1 MVGKKGEPKK
11 DAEAKG
17 KGGKG
22 KGKDGKKGKKE
33 APSESEETSDVELL
47 KAEESEEMEAVEE
60 EKDEEEAAAEE
71 PKKGKGKEKKG
82 VLKGVVAKKP
92 GRGKKVQ
99 LEPEEEEGES
109 DAAPAKKNLKGT
121 SKLVMGL
128 AADNAK
134 KKKGAKAVEAKG
146 QPKESAE
153 PGLAEEEEAV
163 APKARVKRSLRSTS
177 KLFLGFKKLGL
188 HRPKKG
194 QFKNT
199 SRFFWGLQKHSTKKR
214 KKKKNKA
221 VLKST
226 SNLMVR
232 FKRVGKKR
240 KEAASSSPPAK
251 PSFLLLRRGGQAA
264 EDGASLFR
272 RRPERKFKP
281 RAQVLSKAASATG
294 WLARKVLS
302 RRGRLAGGGRAADA
316 AWLSRI
322 GARKLPFPAE
332 DEILRHR
339 ANMKRIPSS
348 SGLLARGAAR
358 HGSMVRRLSRRGSQR
373 APAEPP
379 VPRYGWAEEEDGAYS
394 RRRGYGKEE
403 DGAYG
408 SRRGYGKEEDGAYG
422 SRRGYGKKEDGAYGS
437 RCGYA
442 KKEDGTYGSRRGY
455 AKEED
460 GTYGPRRGYAKE
472 EDGAYSPQHGYA
484 EEDEAYG
491 PWCRYTEEEDGAYGP
506 RHGYAEEEEGYI
518 QTPVYPAGYGFEDA
532 VLTPYADY
540 PGYETEEEYG
550 FYGGFW
556 EEGDPCG
563 YAELEDEG
571 PLASGSPLALYD
583 PYGSDPEYGEEA
595 AGPFGYSGDPYED
608 FGDPL
613 AGRYLGGEYPEHRIQ
628 YSEGGWAPH
637 AQSSC
642 NPYAL
647 ALEEIA
653 EAEEPEEWEEEEE
666 EDREYPFSILSASS
680 LRGMRETLSSK
691 LSLNR
696 KFRLFPRPQV
706 KLFGRD
712 RLDVPLLPS
721 PHLPAARDEDD
732 YDEYEPPPAAPGPAA
747 SPGHRVSA
755 ARACGSPLGQFLQ
768 RSLSQPPSRP
778 PRGAGGFRDPC
789 TPQPSYRRSG
799 RRLAGMETTGS
810 GGRDPPPR
818 ASPARDP
825 SPLGGPWGQPPS
837 RDPGA
842 ARWPSLRNPFANPGR
857 SPSPPPARQRPGSMR
872 GEGPRRSPSLGASLR
887 RFGPEPPAP
896 PPAAPHSPGPVG
908 RHLGVPTVGSG
919 RPLSPRP
926 SRRSSPPGLPLPQAW
941 PRLPEPPTKAVKPL
955 QRTPFLAP
963 TPRPGSRRLGPPG
976 PSWDEELPP
985 WQGAVRGLAGVPP
998 PPSSAPSTPKTFIQR
1013 IGQPLAGMAP
1023 RSPPARPSPAEAGG
1037 RSPSPG
1043 RSVGQ
1048 SLASLLVGSMAP
1060 SETPPSPPPTRRPS
1074 SRSPSSPRPPSR
1086 RDGSTRRSPSP
1097 PAGRRGRTDAG
1108 HPKLPSNPRD
1118 NRSPSPQRRA
1128 AFPAPRRGR
1137 SPGSPV
1143 APRHDAR
1150 APGPA
1155 ETVEGD
1161 GGAGEEGAGRYAVV
1175 TPQVQRL
1182 GSFRRASRVYKQH
1195 WSTQHVVRV
1204 REMPDA
1210 WTAEQGLPRQP
1221 TQRGRRWASQ
1231 RGANIARYLSQR
1243 SPAGGWRDRH
1253 PWADGYLGT
1262 KQPWRSKMQSLCS
1275 LPIVRYQEPQEEDG
1289 LEDMTQLEDLQEA
1302 AVLSNIRTR
1311 FERQLIYT
1319 YIGSI
1324 LVSVNPYRLYNI
1336 YGTEQVL
1343 QYEGRALGENPPH
1356 LFAIANVAYSKVM
1369 DAKHNQCIVIR
1380 WDTAVPTHGPPPG
1393 WPLISAALIAGCRM
1407 LPPAWSGPGAG
1418 GCFWGWGAGWVWGG
1432 HTPVAPCSA
1441 DDGPG
1446 RVPPTLRFSG
1456 ESGSGKTEATKLILR
1471 YLAAVSQKRSTAPQ
1485 VGSCPGDIPVPL
1497 SHHPVL
1503 SSTLCSWLCCSL
1515 LVLTLPPGPWQIE
1528 VPGGHTWAGTV
1539 QGERA
1544 SWWQLCHVTPAVGGT
1559 VGKDSRSSGHACA
1572 WGPCALPH
1580 PHATRLCWL
1589 SPSPRQILEATPL
1602 LESFGNAKTVRNDN
1616 SSRFGKFVEIFLEDG
1631 LICGAITSQ
1640 YLLEKSRVVFQAK
1653 SERNYH
1659 IFYEML
1665 AGLPAQQRQRYCLQ
1679 GAETYYYLNQVAC
1692 PLPNPP
1698 TLPAFR
1704 GAGQARGAG
1713 GFLNPPGFSVRMGRL
1728 LRAGCPPSHPWVLPP
1743 RDPLMAPRGSCQGGN
1758 CEIPGKDDAEDFRRL
1773 LNTMEVLSF
1782 SVEEQNSIFRILS
1795 SVLHLGNVYFEK
1807 YETDCQEVAT
1817 VVSATEIRTVAE
1829 LLQVSPEG
1837 LQKAITFKVT
1847 ETLREKIFTPLTVE
1861 SAVDA
1866 RDAIA
1871 KTLYSL
1877 LFGWLTDRINKLVYP
1892 RQEALSIAI
1901 LDIYGFE
1908 DLNFNSF
1915 EQLCINYANEYL
1927 QFFFNKIVFQ
1937 EEQEEYLREQIEW
1950 KEIPFSDNQPCIDLI
1965 SQKPYG
1971 ILRILD
1977 DQSCFPQAT
1986 DHTFLQKCHYHHGT
2000 NPLYTK
2006 PKMPLP
2012 EFTIKHYAGKVTYQV
2027 HKFLDKNYDQVR
2039 QDVLDLFISSRTK
2052 VVANLFFGHA
2062 QVMARQRSLVRRSS
2076 TRTRRYKAPTVAA
2089 RFQQSLLDLVEKM
2102 ERCNPFFVRCL
2113 KPNNKKEPG
2122 LFEADVVSS
2131 QLRYSG
2137 ILETIRIR
2145 KEGFPIRIPFLV
2157 FIDRYRC
2164 LIDMWSN
2171 VIPNGTNCV
2180 EMLRNLCSVSPSMY
2194 YVGVSKVPSWAGGLA
2209 LAMPW
2214 GRAAEVG
2221 GSWHC
2226 PPSQLFLKEQLY
2238 QALESKRARAHHL
2251 AALTLQRYAR
2261 TFFIKR
2267 RFRSLRRKIVLLQ
2280 SRARGYLAR
2289 QRYRR
2294 MRHTLIKFRSLV
2306 HIYVNRRRYLKR
2318 KEDARRRAAEEKEK
2332 MKQELT
2338 RREVVD
2344 VTHLEIPAELMGLLE
2359 AAAAAREVNAGCVV
2373 LVPPPALQPDSQL
2386 TLPLDINDYPM
2397 AKYVRGHFQEPAFGM
2412 LTAPLAAPLT
2422 RLDEELCHEALSLFQ
2437 LILRFMGDPGLGGPQ
2452 ETLFG
2457 NYIVQKGLSAPGLRD
2472 ELLAQAA
2479 NQVWR
2484 NTNVNNEERGWLL
2497 LAACLSAFPPS
2508 AAFDKYLLK
2517 FVSDYAFA
2525 GYKPVCQRKLM
2536 HAMARSRLGAAAARA
2551 YPPSL
2556 LEWTANR
2563 QQASMALDLHCFN
2576 GDQFSCPIHSWSTG
2590 EDLAGDVLKYS
2601 RGLAE
2606 GWRGWSVAMKA
2617 GAQWAELAGHDYV
2630 LDLISDLELLQGF
2643 PKQKSC
2649 FLVAWEGAES
2659 HGRDSRAVLGHGLDL
2674 DEVPPP
2680 PAVKAPTLPS
2690 TEVYHPHD
2698 GEFGEPRSQKG
2709 LDRYL
2714 DSLFDPVLSYG
2725 NGELEKPAAV
2735 SQRMKG
2741 GGGVGGEDGGGDAE
2755 RSGPPVPAETRQPR
2769 GERPKHSCILTKLPA
2784 SVSPRDPWGGRHP
2797 CIQHPTAPVRG
2808 CRILSSLPL
2817 PLQAWS
2823 QLHPR
2828 SAGQMPTSHLG
2839 PRSVGQ
2845 SRGGGAR
2852 RGRALPH
2859 CCRAF
2864 PWGWGQLG
2872 GAGFLRRGALCSRAA
2887 EGTPAHA
2894 PQPRPYVQKAAPV
2907 GRRWPGEL
2915 VRHSRLNSE
2924 QFPRPTHDIRN
2935 IIRQCQPAPRGS
2947 QPPSK
2952 LFGKK
2957 LDPHEE
2963 AMQILKEQLSAAR
2976 VPAAVVGMRS
2986 PPCPPRWAGGVVGP
3000 DRSPLSASQG
3010 PKETVAAVKPVTSG
3024 KYQLQTPMGRPA
3036 ATRPPVSVS
3045 RELPSEGQQ
3054 VQTQLHRSCSEDFY
3068 TYHNV
3073 PWKIYIRKEV
3083 FYPKDSIN
3091 NPLLLDLVFRQIFN
3105 DTLSDTC
3112 IRISQEER
3120 LHLKSLF
3127 AANKLDS
3134 FSPVATESVKREI
3147 IAAARDSCEVYF
3159 SRLFPATGSVG
3170 TGVQI
3175 LAVSHA
3181 GIKLLR
3187 LVKGTNVP
3195 GEQLRVLRAYSYAD
3209 VLFVTTPSRN
3219 MLEFNLRSEKLILFS
3234 PKAPQV
3240 KAMVDHFITELRK
3253 DSQYVVAVRN
3263 YSPEDG
3269 DQLSFHK
3276 GDIIHLQPLECPE
3289 RDHYYGC
3296 VVRKKVMYLEEL
3308 KTGTQ
3313 DFGGCHAVPCACPC
3327 CTYAALSCV
3336 SSWDWGTGQDPASVT
3351 PQQDGLGSFRHRPDA
3366 GGCSPAIPTLGGTG
3380 CCPVS
3385 LHMMGF
3391 VALGLCLYLEQCQT
3405 TAISSQNPK
3414 PDPPLE
3420 RAQGTGGRRERAEA
3434 FWGGSPPGLPA
3445 RGHPH
3450 HLPGTGWKFGAIH
3463 GRSGLFPAEYVQPVA
3478 APDFVHLPAEKKE
3491 EHRDKQ
3497 GKVAAS
3503 AAVAVAVASTA
3514 VAQELDRKTE
3524 ASAASTAFAEGPEGD
3539 GSEQLTAGAGTCPI
3553 LVFARRY
3560 FRAARHGTTDSCGTK
3575 AKREVPDVLEMLM
3588 FTKVRGSEVP
3598 RGAPALS
3605 SPTPIQESLIEFV
3618 DGGIS
3623 KLAAEAFQ
3631 AVMKFMGDH
3640 PLRGQTELDA
3650 VCAILKLCAE
3660 HEVLRDE
3667 VYCQIIKQVT
3677 NNTSSKPDSCQ
3688 KGWRLLYI
3696 LAAYYKCSEVL
3707 RPFLLAFLQD
3717 ASRHPELPFQGKGFA
3732 HPRVLGARRGRTPGG
3747 VTGLR
3752 RCFSKADIMAQP
3764 HPSPRSPSPAGIAKA
3779 CEQNLRKTL
3788 QFGGR
3793 SLFPS
3798 SMELRAMVAGR
3809 SAKRQLFLLPGG
3821 IEKHLKIKTCS
3832 VALDVIE
3839 ELCCEMGLQHP
3850 EAFDEYILFVV
3861 TDRGQSVRPL
3871 TRREY
3876 VLDVAAETEC
3886 RDASYSFWCR
3896 RVVWSQPLKFDNELY
3911 VTVHYNQVLP
3921 DYLKGLFTVL
3931 PPARP
3936 GEQHFP
3942 HMAKLA
3948 ALQHRAKDRHHLPT
3962 AREVQDYV
3970 PPQLFRLLKAQ
3981 SWLHMVTQHMQQ
3993 AQALS
3998 AHQARAQFLGLL
4010 SAYPMFGS
4018 SFFYIQSC
4026 SNNAIV
4032 SPCILAVNQN
4042 GLNFL
4047 SKETHEPVAKFSL
4060 KEIQSTRT
4068 QRPTA
4073 GSSYPYV
4080 EITLGDLLAQ
4090 GITQLQLEQGLELCR
4105 VVAAHMEKLLGAR
4118 EKRLT
4123 LPPSEITLL

>member
-11 DAEAKG
+11 DA
-17 KGGKG
+17 GGKG
-22 KGKDGKKGKKE
+22 KGKDGKKGKKD
-33 APSESEETSDVELL
+33 AP
-47 KAEESEEMEAVEE
+47 M
-60 EKDEEEAAAEE
+60 
-71 PKKGKGKEKKG
+71 
-82 VLKGVVAKKP
+82 
-92 GRGKKVQ
+92 
-99 LEPEEEEGES
+99 
-109 DAAPAKKNLKGT
+109 
-121 SKLVMGL
+121 
-128 AADNAK
+128 
-134 KKKGAKAVEAKG
+134 
-146 QPKESAE
+146 
-153 PGLAEEEEAV
+153 

-188 HRPKKG
+188 RRPKKG

-199 SRFFWGLQKHSTKKR
+199 SRFFWGLQKHSTKKK

-240 KEAASSSPPAK
+240 KEAASTSPPAK
-251 PSFLLLRRGGQAA
+251 PSFLLLRRGGQVA
-264 EDGASLFR
+264 EDSASLFR
-272 RRPERKFKP
+272 RCPERKFKP
-281 RAQVLSKAASATG
+281 RAQVLSKAAAATG

-302 RRGRLAGGGRAADA
+302 RRGRLVGGGRAADA
-316 AWLSRI
+316 AWLTRI

-339 ANMKRIPSS
+339 ANMKRIPGG
-348 SGLLARGAAR
+348 GLSAPGA
-358 HGSMVRRLSRRGSQR
+358 
-373 APAEPP
+373 
-379 VPRYGWAEEEDGAYS
+379 EDGAYS
-394 RRRGYGKEE
+394 RRRGYAKEE

-408 SRRGYGKEEDGAYG
+408 SRRGY
-422 SRRGYGKKEDGAYGS
+422 
-437 RCGYA
+437 A
-442 KKEDGTYGSRRGY
+442 KKEDGPYGTRHGY
-455 AKEED
+455 AKEE
-460 GTYGPRRGYAKE
+460 G
-472 EDGAYSPQHGYA
+472 GAYGPQHGYA
-484 EEDEAYG
+484 EEDGAYG
-491 PWCRYTEEEDGAYGP
+491 PWRGYAEEDDGAYGP
-506 RHGYAEEEEGYI
+506 RRGYAEEEEGYI
-518 QTPVYPAGYGFEDA
+518 QSPAYPAGYGFEDT
-532 VLTPYADY
+532 VPTPYADY
-540 PGYETEEEYG
+540 PGYEADEDYG

-556 EEGDPCG
+556 EEGDPPGHPYG

-571 PLASGSPLALYD
+571 QFGGRSPLALYD
-583 PYGSDPEYGEEA
+583 PYSSDPEYGEEV
-595 AGPFGYSGDPYED
+595 AGPFGYGGDPYED
-608 FGDPL
+608 FGEPL
-613 AGRYLGGEYPEHRIQ
+613 TGGYLGGEYPEHRIQ

-647 ALEEIA
+647 GLEEIA

-666 EDREYPFSILSASS
+666 EDGEYPFSILSASS

-732 YDEYEPPPAAPGPAA
+732 YDEYEPPPPPAAPSPPAP
-747 SPGHRVSA
+747 PGRRVSA

-768 RSLSQPPSRP
+768 RSLSQPPSRL
-778 PRGAGGFRDPC
+778 PRGAGGFRDPRN
-789 TPQPSYRRSG
+789 PQPSYRRSS
-799 RRLAGMETTGS
+799 RRLAGMESAGS
-810 GGRDPPPR
+810 GGRDPPVR
-818 ASPARDP
+818 SFSARDP
-825 SPLGGPWGQPPS
+825 SPTAGPWGQPPP
-837 RDPGA
+837 REAGA
-842 ARWPSLRNPFANPGR
+842 VRRLSLRNPFANPGR
-857 SPSPPPARQRPGSMR
+857 SPSPPPSRQPPGSVQ

-887 RFGPEPPAP
+887 RFSPEPPTP
-896 PPAAPHSPGPVG
+896 PSAAPRSPGPVG
-908 RHLGVPTVGSG
+908 GRRLGVPVGGSG
-919 RPLSPRP
+919 RPPSPRP

-963 TPRPGSRRLGPPG
+963 TSRPGSRRLSPPG
-976 PSWDEELPP
+976 PSWDADLPP
-985 WQGAVRGLAGVPP
+985 WQGPTRGLAGVPP
-998 PPSSAPSTPKTFIQR
+998 PSNPAPSTPKSFIQR

-1023 RSPPARPSPAEAGG
+1023 RSPTARPAPAEVGA
-1037 RSPSPG
+1037 RTPSPG

-1048 SLASLLVGSMAP
+1048 SLASLLVESMAP
-1060 SETPPSPPPTRRPS
+1060 AKAPPSSPPTRRPS
-1074 SRSPSSPRPPSR
+1074 CRLPSLPQRPSR

-1097 PAGRRGRTDAG
+1097 PAGHRAWPDTGRPVTSSSQRGD
-1108 HPKLPSNPRD
+1108 
-1118 NRSPSPQRRA
+1118 RSPSPQRRA
-1128 AFPAPRRGR
+1128 AFPAPHGR
-1137 SPGSPV
+1137 APGSP
-1143 APRHDAR
+1143 AALRRGAR
-1150 APGPA
+1150 TPGLA
-1155 ETVEGD
+1155 EGMEGD
-1161 GGAGEEGAGRYAVV
+1161 GAAGEEGAGRYAVV

-1182 GSFRRASRVYKQH
+1182 GSFRRASRMYKQH

-1204 REMPDA
+1204 CWLWGGGSDRV
-1210 WTAEQGLPRQP
+1210 GLRRGLAQP
-1221 TQRGRRWASQ
+1221 CCD
-1231 RGANIARYLSQR
+1231 GA
-1243 SPAGGWRDRH
+1243 G
-1253 PWADGYLGT
+1253 LGCSM
-1262 KQPWRSKMQSLCS
+1262 QMQSLCS
-1275 LPIVRYQEPQEEDG
+1275 LPIVRYQEAQEEDG
-1289 LEDMTQLEDLQEA
+1289 LEDMTQLDQQGSPNLTLPQ
-1302 AVLSNIRTR
+1302 
-1311 FERQLIYT
+1311 T

-1369 DAKHNQCIVIR
+1369 DAKHNQCIVI
-1380 WDTAVPTHGPPPG
+1380 
-1393 WPLISAALIAGCRM
+1393 
-1407 LPPAWSGPGAG
+1407 
-1418 GCFWGWGAGWVWGG
+1418 
-1432 HTPVAPCSA
+1432 
-1441 DDGPG
+1441 
-1446 RVPPTLRFSG
+1446 SG

-1471 YLAAVSQKRSTAPQ
+1471 YLAAVSQKRST
-1485 VGSCPGDIPVPL
+1485 
-1497 SHHPVL
+1497 
-1503 SSTLCSWLCCSL
+1503 
-1515 LVLTLPPGPWQIE
+1515 
-1528 VPGGHTWAGTV
+1528 
-1539 QGERA
+1539 
-1544 SWWQLCHVTPAVGGT
+1544 TP
-1559 VGKDSRSSGHACA
+1559 
-1572 WGPCALPH
+1572 
-1580 PHATRLCWL
+1580 
-1589 SPSPRQILEATPL
+1589 QILEATPL

-1665 AGLPAQQRQRYCLQ
+1665 AGLPTQQRQRYCLQ
-1679 GAETYYYLNQVAC
+1679 GAETYYYLN
-1692 PLPNPP
+1692 
-1698 TLPAFR
+1698 
-1704 GAGQARGAG
+1704 
-1713 GFLNPPGFSVRMGRL
+1713 
-1728 LRAGCPPSHPWVLPP
+1728 
-1743 RDPLMAPRGSCQGGN
+1743 QGGN

-1807 YETDCQEVAT
+1807 YETDCQEIAT

-1847 ETLREKIFTPLTVE
+1847 ETQREKIFTPLTVE

-1877 LFGWLTDRINKLVYP
+1877 LFGWLTDRINKRVYP

-1937 EEQEEYLREQIEW
+1937 EEQEEYIREQIEW

-1986 DHTFLQKCHYHHGT
+1986 DHTFLQKCHYHHGM

-2062 QVMARQRSLVRRSS
+2062 QVLARQRSLIRRSS

-2089 RFQQSLLDLVEKM
+2089 RFQQSLLELVERM

-2164 LIDMWSN
+2164 LVDMWSN
-2171 VIPNGTNCV
+2171 VIPNGANCV
-2180 EMLRNLCSVSPSMY
+2180 EMLRNLCPVNPSMY
-2194 YVGVSKVPSWAGGLA
+2194 YVGVTK
-2209 LAMPW
+2209 
-2214 GRAAEVG
+2214 
-2221 GSWHC
+2221 
-2226 PPSQLFLKEQLY
+2226 LFLKEQLY
-2238 QALESKRARAHHL
+2238 QALESKRSRAHHL

-2261 TFFIKR
+2261 TFFIKK

-2306 HIYVNRRRYLKR
+2306 HIYVNRRRYLKVR
-2318 KEDARRRAAEEKEK
+2318 WGRVVSGYIPVLGW
-2332 MKQELT
+2332 QELT

-2359 AAAAAREVNAGCVV
+2359 AAAGEWVLHHHRHHSQP
-2373 LVPPPALQPDSQL
+2373 LVPIPVAPW
-2386 TLPLDINDYPM
+2386 
-2397 AKYVRGHFQEPAFGM
+2397 VRVSPQEPAFGM

-2422 RLDEELCHEALSLFQ
+2422 RLDEDLCHEALSLFQ

-2457 NYIVQKGLSAPGLRD
+2457 NYIVQKGLSVPGLRD

-2536 HAMARSRLGAAAARA
+2536 HAMARSQLGAEAARA
-2551 YPPSL
+2551 FPPSL

-2590 EDLAGDVLKYS
+2590 EDLAGDVLKH
-2601 RGLAE
+2601 RGLVE

-2630 LDLISDLELLQGF
+2630 LDLISDLELLRGF

-2659 HGRDSRAVLGHGLDL
+2659 RGGDSRGHT
-2674 DEVPPP
+2674 
-2680 PAVKAPTLPS
+2680 PAQGRKAPAFWGCRWFSPCPLTPA
-2690 TEVYHPHD
+2690 P
-2698 GEFGEPRSQKG
+2698 Q
-2709 LDRYL
+2709 
-2714 DSLFDPVLSYG
+2714 
-2725 NGELEKPAAV
+2725 ELEKPAAV

-2741 GGGVGGEDGGGDAE
+2741 GGGTGGGDSGGTE
-2755 RSGPPVPAETRQPR
+2755 RRGPPVPTETRQPR
-2769 GERPKHSCILTKLPA
+2769 GEHPKCSCIPTHLPA
-2784 SVSPRDPWGGRHP
+2784 SVSPPGPWCGRHP
-2797 CIQHPTAPVRG
+2797 STPQPQCGAGDVHP
-2808 CRILSSLPL
+2808 
-2817 PLQAWS
+2817 
-2823 QLHPR
+2823 
-2828 SAGQMPTSHLG
+2828 PTLSHLLG
-2839 PRSVGQ
+2839 P
-2845 SRGGGAR
+2845 
-2852 RGRALPH
+2852 
-2859 CCRAF
+2859 
-2864 PWGWGQLG
+2864 
-2872 GAGFLRRGALCSRAA
+2872 
-2887 EGTPAHA
+2887 
-2894 PQPRPYVQKAAPV
+2894 AAPV

-2924 QFPRPTHDIRN
+2924 HFPRPTHDIRN

-2947 QPPSK
+2947 QPPRYPPGK

-2976 VPAAVVGMRS
+2976 VPAAVVGIGAVS
-2986 PPCPPRWAGGVVGP
+2986 GAPPGMCRAFHPF
-3000 DRSPLSASQG
+3000 
-3010 PKETVAAVKPVTSG
+3010 AVF
-3024 KYQLQTPMGRPA
+3024 
-3036 ATRPPVSVS
+3036 VS

-3091 NPLLLDLVFRQIFN
+3091 NPLLLDLIFRQIFN

-3120 LHLKSLF
+3120 LRLKSLF
-3127 AANKLDS
+3127 AENKLDS

-3147 IAAARDSCEVYF
+3147 VAAARDGCEVYF

-3175 LAVSHA
+3175 LAVSHT

-3195 GEQLRVLRAYSYAD
+3195 GEQLRVLRTYSYAD

-3234 PKAPQV
+3234 PKASQV

-3263 YSPEDG
+3263 YNPEDG
-3269 DQLSFHK
+3269 RQLSFHK
-3276 GDIIHLQPLECPE
+3276 GDIIHLQPLERPE
-3289 RDHYYGC
+3289 RDQYYGC

-3313 DFGGCHAVPCACPC
+3313 DFG
-3327 CTYAALSCV
+3327 
-3336 SSWDWGTGQDPASVT
+3336 
-3351 PQQDGLGSFRHRPDA
+3351 
-3366 GGCSPAIPTLGGTG
+3366 
-3380 CCPVS
+3380 
-3385 LHMMGF
+3385 
-3391 VALGLCLYLEQCQT
+3391 
-3405 TAISSQNPK
+3405 
-3414 PDPPLE
+3414 
-3420 RAQGTGGRRERAEA
+3420 
-3434 FWGGSPPGLPA
+3434 
-3445 RGHPH
+3445 
-3450 HLPGTGWKFGAIH
+3450 WKFGAIY
-3463 GRSGLFPAEYVQPVA
+3463 GRSGLFPTEYVQPVA
-3478 APDFVHLPAEKKE
+3478 APDFVHLPAERKE
-3491 EHRDKQ
+3491 EPRDKE
-3497 GKVAAS
+3497 GKVASS

-3514 VAQELDRKTE
+3514 VAQE
-3524 ASAASTAFAEGPEGD
+3524 
-3539 GSEQLTAGAGTCPI
+3539 
-3553 LVFARRY
+3553 
-3560 FRAARHGTTDSCGTK
+3560 
-3575 AKREVPDVLEMLM
+3575 VPW
-3588 FTKVRGSEVP
+3588 
-3598 RGAPALS
+3598 GAPALP
-3605 SPTPIQESLIEFV
+3605 SPAGPSQSPGVLGSTPNATPTPIPSPRLLLGVDPLLLQIPIQESLIEFV

-3623 KLAAEAFQ
+3623 KLATEAFQ

-3650 VCAILKLCAE
+3650 ICTVLKLCAE

-3667 VYCQIIKQVT
+3667 VYCQIIKQIT

-3717 ASRHPELPFQGKGFA
+3717 ASRHPELPFQG
-3732 HPRVLGARRGRTPGG
+3732 
-3747 VTGLR
+3747 
-3752 RCFSKADIMAQP
+3752 
-3764 HPSPRSPSPAGIAKA
+3764 IAKA
-3779 CEQNLRKTL
+3779 CEQNLQKTL

-3798 SMELRAMVAGR
+3798 SMELKAMVAGR

-3821 IEKHLKIKTCS
+3821 IERHLKIKTCS

-3839 ELCCEMGLQHP
+3839 ELCNEMGLQHP

-3876 VLDVAAETEC
+3876 VLDVAAETER
-3886 RDASYSFWCR
+3886 RDTSYTFWCR

-3921 DYLKGLFTVL
+3921 DYLKGLFTIL
-3931 PPARP
+3931 PPARA

-3942 HMAKLA
+3942 QVAKLA
-3948 ALQHRAKDRHHLPT
+3948 ALQHRAKDRHHVPT

-4047 SKETHEPVAKFSL
+4047 SKETHEPIAKFSL

-4073 GSSYPYV
+4073 GSSSPYV

-4105 VVAAHMEKLLGAR
+4105 VVAAHMERLLGAR

>member
-1 MVGKKGEPKK
+1 PSP
-11 DAEAKG
+11 AE
-17 KGGKG
+17 
-22 KGKDGKKGKKE
+22 
-33 APSESEETSDVELL
+33 
-47 KAEESEEMEAVEE
+47 
-60 EKDEEEAAAEE
+60 EEEAAA
-71 PKKGKGKEKKG
+71 PKG
-82 VLKGVVAKKP
+82 
-92 GRGKKVQ
+92 
-99 LEPEEEEGES
+99 
-109 DAAPAKKNLKGT
+109 
-121 SKLVMGL
+121 
-128 AADNAK
+128 
-134 KKKGAKAVEAKG
+134 
-146 QPKESAE
+146 
-153 PGLAEEEEAV
+153 
-163 APKARVKRSLRSTS
+163 RVKRSLRSTS

-188 HRPKKG
+188 RRPKKG

-199 SRFFWGLQKHSTKKR
+199 SRFFWGLQKQSTKRRR

-240 KEAASSSPPAK
+240 KEAAGSAPPAK
-251 PSFLLLRRGGQAA
+251 PSFLLLRRGGQVA

-281 RAQVLSKAASATG
+281 RAQVLSKAAAATG

-302 RRGRLAGGGRAADA
+302 RRGRLAGGGRAADT

-339 ANMKRIPSS
+339 ANMKRIPGG
-348 SGLLARGAAR
+348 SGLSAPSAAR
-358 HGSMVRRLSRRGSQR
+358 HGQERHGSTVQHPSQRRSQR
-373 APAEPP
+373 APVEPP
-379 VPRYGWAEEEDGAYS
+379 VPRYGWA
-394 RRRGYGKEE
+394 KEE

-408 SRRGYGKEEDGAYG
+408 H
-422 SRRGYGKKEDGAYGS
+422 
-437 RCGYA
+437 
-442 KKEDGTYGSRRGY
+442 
-455 AKEED
+455 
-460 GTYGPRRGYAKE
+460 RRGYAKE
-472 EDGAYSPQHGYA
+472 EDGAYSSQHGY
-484 EEDEAYG
+484 
-491 PWCRYTEEEDGAYGP
+491 TKEDGAYGP
-506 RHGYAEEEEGYI
+506 WRGYTEGEEGYI
-518 QTPVYPAGYGFEDA
+518 QTPAYPAGYGFEDA
-532 VLTPYADY
+532 VPTPYADY
-540 PGYETEEEYG
+540 PGYEVEEEYG

-556 EEGDPCG
+556 EEGDPPGHPYG
-563 YAELEDEG
+563 YTELEDEG
-571 PLASGSPLALYD
+571 PFSCGSPLTLYD
-583 PYGSDPEYGEEA
+583 PYGNDLEYGEEP
-595 AGPFGYSGDPYED
+595 AGPFGYGGD
-608 FGDPL
+608 FGEPL
-613 AGRYLGGEYPEHRIQ
+613 SGGYPGGEYPEHCIQ

-680 LRGMRETLSSK
+680 LRDMRETLSSK

-696 KFRLFPRPQV
+696 KFRLFPRPQI

-712 RLDVPLLPS
+712 RLD
-721 PHLPAARDEDD
+721 DD
-732 YDEYEPPPAAPGPAA
+732 YDEYEPPPLAAPGPTA

-768 RSLSQPPSRP
+768 RSLSQPPGRP
-778 PRGAGGFRDPC
+778 PRGAGGFRNPR

-799 RRLAGMETTGS
+799 HRLVGMESADS
-810 GGRDPPPR
+810 GGWDPPPR
-818 ASPARDP
+818 ASLARNP
-825 SPLGGPWGQPPS
+825 SPPVGPWGQPPP
-837 RDPGA
+837 REPGA
-842 ARWPSLRNPFANPGR
+842 ARRSSLRNPFANPGR
-857 SPSPPPARQRPGSMR
+857 FPSPLAQQRPGSVR
-872 GEGPRRSPSLGASLR
+872 GEGPRRSPSLAASLR
-887 RFGPEPPAP
+887 GFSPKPPAP
-896 PPAAPHSPGPVG
+896 PPAAPCSPGPVG
-908 RHLGVPTVGSG
+908 RHLGVPVAGSG

-941 PRLPEPPTKAVKPL
+941 PQLPEPPTKAVKPL
-955 QRTPFLAP
+955 QRTPFLAL
-963 TPRPGSRRLGPPG
+963 TPRPGSRRLGPPC

-985 WQGAVRGLAGVPP
+985 WQGAARDLAGVPP
-998 PPSSAPSTPKTFIQR
+998 PSSPAPSTPKTFIQR

-1023 RSPPARPSPAEAGG
+1023 RSPPARLPPAEVGA
-1037 RSPSPG
+1037 RSSSPG

-1060 SETPPSPPPTRRPS
+1060 AEAPPSPPPARRPS
-1074 SRSPSSPRPPSR
+1074 SRSPSLPRRPSR
-1086 RDGSTRRSPSP
+1086 RDRSTRRSPSP
-1097 PAGRRGRTDAG
+1097 PAGRRGWADAG
-1108 HPKLPSNPRD
+1108 HPILPSSPPSD
-1118 NRSPSPQRRA
+1118 WSPSPQRRA
-1128 AFPAPRRGR
+1128 AFPAPRGR
-1137 SPGSPV
+1137 APGSPA
-1143 APRHDAR
+1143 APRRGTR
-1150 APGPA
+1150 ALGPVEA
-1155 ETVEGD
+1155 VEGD
-1161 GGAGEEGAGRYAVV
+1161 GAAGEEGTGRYAVV

-1182 GSFRRASRVYKQH
+1182 GSFRRASRMYKQH

-1210 WTAEQGLPRQP
+1210 WTAEQGPPRQP
-1221 TQRGRRWASQ
+1221 TQRGRLLRATRPASPLRVAVGHGRGEQPPAPRLGPHHSPLPSSPLEVPPCPGVSITHPLQPPWGGWVNHGVLRWGWHSRLRLFLPAHGERDPGSP
-1231 RGANIARYLSQR
+1231 GIAFPGMVPKDALVAPCPHFQHRC
-1243 SPAGGWRDRH
+1243 SPLTCDTLAGGPVSGPWGACLGSLPSLAAGSLVWGHRWWLWGSGRDLVGRRRV
-1253 PWADGYLGT
+1253 PTWPCRDGAGLDCST
-1262 KQPWRSKMQSLCS
+1262 QMQSLCS

-1324 LVSVNPYRLYNI
+1324 LVSVNPYQLYNI

-1369 DAKHNQCIVIR
+1369 DAKHNQCII
-1380 WDTAVPTHGPPPG
+1380 
-1393 WPLISAALIAGCRM
+1393 I
-1407 LPPAWSGPGAG
+1407 
-1418 GCFWGWGAGWVWGG
+1418 
-1432 HTPVAPCSA
+1432 
-1441 DDGPG
+1441 
-1446 RVPPTLRFSG
+1446 SG

-1471 YLAAVSQKRSTAPQ
+1471 YLAAVSQKRSTAP
-1485 VGSCPGDIPVPL
+1485 
-1497 SHHPVL
+1497 
-1503 SSTLCSWLCCSL
+1503 
-1515 LVLTLPPGPWQIE
+1515 
-1528 VPGGHTWAGTV
+1528 
-1539 QGERA
+1539 
-1544 SWWQLCHVTPAVGGT
+1544 
-1559 VGKDSRSSGHACA
+1559 
-1572 WGPCALPH
+1572 
-1580 PHATRLCWL
+1580 
-1589 SPSPRQILEATPL
+1589 QILEATPL

-1640 YLLEKSRVVFQAK
+1640 YLLEKSRVVFQVGGEGVPGSAPPPLPPPQPGSSAPQAK
-1653 SERNYH
+1653 TERNYH

-1679 GAETYYYLNQVAC
+1679 GAETYYYLNQ
-1692 PLPNPP
+1692 
-1698 TLPAFR
+1698 
-1704 GAGQARGAG
+1704 
-1713 GFLNPPGFSVRMGRL
+1713 
-1728 LRAGCPPSHPWVLPP
+1728 
-1743 RDPLMAPRGSCQGGN
+1743 GGN

-1773 LNTMEVLSF
+1773 LNIMEALGF

-1807 YETDCQEVAT
+1807 YEAGRGVPSPWGPRL
-1817 VVSATEIRTVAE
+1817 V
-1829 LLQVSPEG
+1829 LLKLHHAVGFVRPNQ
-1837 LQKAITFKVT
+1837 

-1877 LFGWLTDRINKLVYP
+1877 LFSWLTDRINKLVYP

-1927 QFFFNKIVFQ
+1927 QSFFNKIVFQ

-2027 HKFLDKNYDQVR
+2027 HKFLDKIYDQVR

-2164 LIDMWSN
+2164 LVDMWSN
-2171 VIPNGTNCV
+2171 VIPNGANCV

-2194 YVGVSKVPSWAGGLA
+2194 YIGVSK
-2209 LAMPW
+2209 
-2214 GRAAEVG
+2214 
-2221 GSWHC
+2221 
-2226 PPSQLFLKEQLY
+2226 LFLKEQLY

-2306 HIYVNRRRYLKR
+2306 HIYVNRRRYLKVR
-2318 KEDARRRAAEEKEK
+2318 QGLAHPRGSSVVSGCIPVLRL
-2332 MKQELT
+2332 QELT

-2457 NYIVQKGLSAPGLRD
+2457 NYIVQKGLSVPGLRD

-2508 AAFDKYLLK
+2508 ATFDKYLLK

-2536 HAMARSRLGAAAARA
+2536 HAMARSQLGTAAARA

-2576 GDQFSCPIHSWSTG
+2576 GDQFSCPVHSWSTG
-2590 EDLAGDVLKYS
+2590 EDLAGDVLKH

-2630 LDLISDLELLQGF
+2630 LDLVSDLELLRGF

-2649 FLVAWEGAES
+2649 FLIAWEGAKS
-2659 HGRDSRAVLGHGLDL
+2659 CGRDSQVVLGHGLDL

-2690 TEVYHPHD
+2690 TEAYPPHGRASSPLAPRRCWQGRANGD
-2698 GEFGEPRSQKG
+2698 FGEPRSQKG

-2741 GGGVGGEDGGGDAE
+2741 GGGAGGGDGGGDAE
-2755 RSGPPVPAETRQPR
+2755 QSRPPPPGPPVSGAGPGGLGGVEP
-2769 GERPKHSCILTKLPA
+2769 CPA
-2784 SVSPRDPWGGRHP
+2784 S
-2797 CIQHPTAPVRG
+2797 T
-2808 CRILSSLPL
+2808 
-2817 PLQAWS
+2817 
-2823 QLHPR
+2823 
-2828 SAGQMPTSHLG
+2828 
-2839 PRSVGQ
+2839 VGQ
-2845 SRGGGAR
+2845 LSRVAPR
-2852 RGRALPH
+2852 
-2859 CCRAF
+2859 
-2864 PWGWGQLG
+2864 GWGQLG
-2872 GAGFLRRGALCSRAA
+2872 GAKSSRHGVPCRAKQRRGRQP
-2887 EGTPAHA
+2887 TPPSPGPTCRKLVRGPSATGWQWGLVA
-2894 PQPRPYVQKAAPV
+2894 PSQAPGVRVMPGPPPPSHVLGPAAPV
-2907 GRRWPGEL
+2907 GQRWPGEL
-2915 VRHSRLNSE
+2915 VQHSRLNSE
-2924 QFPRPTHDIRN
+2924 HFPRPTHDIRN
-2935 IIRQCQPAPRGS
+2935 IIRQCQPAPRSS

-2976 VPAAVVGMRS
+2976 LAPVPQFPRVERGSWWS
-2986 PPCPPRWAGGVVGP
+2986 PPGTCRAF
-3000 DRSPLSASQG
+3000 
-3010 PKETVAAVKPVTSG
+3010 
-3024 KYQLQTPMGRPA
+3024 RPFA
-3036 ATRPPVSVS
+3036 VSVS
-3045 RELPSEGQQ
+3045 RELPSEAQQ

-3091 NPLLLDLVFRQIFN
+3091 NPLLLDLIFRQIFN
-3105 DTLSDTC
+3105 DTFSDTC
-3112 IRISQEER
+3112 IRIGQEER
-3120 LHLKSLF
+3120 LRLKSLF
-3127 AANKLDS
+3127 AENKLDS

-3147 IAAARDSCEVYF
+3147 VTAARDGCEVYF

-3181 GIKLLR
+3181 GVKLLR

-3219 MLEFNLRSEKLILFS
+3219 MLEFNLHSEKLILFS

-3269 DQLSFHK
+3269 GQLSFHK
-3276 GDIIHLQPLECPE
+3276 GDIIHLQPLERPE

-3296 VVRKKVMYLEEL
+3296 VVRKKVIYLEEL

-3313 DFGGCHAVPCACPC
+3313 DF
-3327 CTYAALSCV
+3327 
-3336 SSWDWGTGQDPASVT
+3336 
-3351 PQQDGLGSFRHRPDA
+3351 
-3366 GGCSPAIPTLGGTG
+3366 
-3380 CCPVS
+3380 
-3385 LHMMGF
+3385 
-3391 VALGLCLYLEQCQT
+3391 
-3405 TAISSQNPK
+3405 
-3414 PDPPLE
+3414 
-3420 RAQGTGGRRERAEA
+3420 
-3434 FWGGSPPGLPA
+3434 
-3445 RGHPH
+3445 
-3450 HLPGTGWKFGAIH
+3450 GWKFGAIH
-3463 GRSGLFPAEYVQPVA
+3463 GRSGLFPAEYVQPIT
-3478 APDFVHLPAEKKE
+3478 APDFVHLPAERKE
-3491 EHRDKQ
+3491 EPRDKQ
-3497 GKVAAS
+3497 GKVAAL
-3503 AAVAVAVASTA
+3503 AAVAMAVASTA
-3514 VAQELDRKTE
+3514 VAQELDQKTE
-3524 ASAASTAFAEGPEGD
+3524 VVPGGGTGTPHGGD
-3539 GSEQLTAGAGTCPI
+3539 THAHLLPRPSP
-3553 LVFARRY
+3553 R
-3560 FRAARHGTTDSCGTK
+3560 DSCRMK
-3575 AKREVPDVLEMLM
+3575 VKRDVPDVLEMLT
-3588 FTKVRGSEVP
+3588 FTK
-3598 RGAPALS
+3598 
-3605 SPTPIQESLIEFV
+3605 TPIQESLIEFM

-3623 KLAAEAFQ
+3623 RLATEAFQ

-3650 VCAILKLCAE
+3650 ICTILKLCAE

-3677 NNTSSKPDSCQ
+3677 NNTSSKPESCQ

-3707 RPFLLAFLQD
+3707 RPFLLAFLKD
-3717 ASRHPELPFQGKGFA
+3717 ASRHPELPFQ
-3732 HPRVLGARRGRTPGG
+3732 
-3747 VTGLR
+3747 
-3752 RCFSKADIMAQP
+3752 
-3764 HPSPRSPSPAGIAKA
+3764 GIAKA

-3821 IEKHLKIKTCS
+3821 IERHLKIKTCS

-3861 TDRGQSVRPL
+3861 TDGGQSVRPL

-3876 VLDVAAETEC
+3876 VLDVAAEVER
-3886 RDASYSFWCR
+3886 RDAGYTFWCR

-3948 ALQHRAKDRHHLPT
+3948 ALQHRAKDSHHLPT

-4080 EITLGDLLAQ
+4080 EITLGDLLAR
-4090 GITQLQLEQGLELCR
+4090 GITQLQLEQ
-4105 VVAAHMEKLLGAR
+4105 
-4118 EKRLT
+4118 
-4123 LPPSEITLL
+4123 

>member
-1 MVGKKGEPKK
+1 
-11 DAEAKG
+11 
-17 KGGKG
+17 
-22 KGKDGKKGKKE
+22 
-33 APSESEETSDVELL
+33 
-47 KAEESEEMEAVEE
+47 
-60 EKDEEEAAAEE
+60 
-71 PKKGKGKEKKG
+71 
-82 VLKGVVAKKP
+82 
-92 GRGKKVQ
+92 
-99 LEPEEEEGES
+99 
-109 DAAPAKKNLKGT
+109 
-121 SKLVMGL
+121 
-128 AADNAK
+128 
-134 KKKGAKAVEAKG
+134 
-146 QPKESAE
+146 
-153 PGLAEEEEAV
+153 
-163 APKARVKRSLRSTS
+163 
-177 KLFLGFKKLGL
+177 
-188 HRPKKG
+188 
-194 QFKNT
+194 
-199 SRFFWGLQKHSTKKR
+199 
-214 KKKKNKA
+214 
-221 VLKST
+221 
-226 SNLMVR
+226 
-232 FKRVGKKR
+232 
-240 KEAASSSPPAK
+240 
-251 PSFLLLRRGGQAA
+251 
-264 EDGASLFR
+264 
-272 RRPERKFKP
+272 
-281 RAQVLSKAASATG
+281 
-294 WLARKVLS
+294 
-302 RRGRLAGGGRAADA
+302 
-316 AWLSRI
+316 
-322 GARKLPFPAE
+322 
-332 DEILRHR
+332 
-339 ANMKRIPSS
+339 
-348 SGLLARGAAR
+348 
-358 HGSMVRRLSRRGSQR
+358 
-373 APAEPP
+373 
-379 VPRYGWAEEEDGAYS
+379 
-394 RRRGYGKEE
+394 
-403 DGAYG
+403 
-408 SRRGYGKEEDGAYG
+408 
-422 SRRGYGKKEDGAYGS
+422 
-437 RCGYA
+437 
-442 KKEDGTYGSRRGY
+442 
-455 AKEED
+455 
-460 GTYGPRRGYAKE
+460 
-472 EDGAYSPQHGYA
+472 
-484 EEDEAYG
+484 
-491 PWCRYTEEEDGAYGP
+491 
-506 RHGYAEEEEGYI
+506 
-518 QTPVYPAGYGFEDA
+518 
-532 VLTPYADY
+532 
-540 PGYETEEEYG
+540 
-550 FYGGFW
+550 
-556 EEGDPCG
+556 
-563 YAELEDEG
+563 
-571 PLASGSPLALYD
+571 
-583 PYGSDPEYGEEA
+583 
-595 AGPFGYSGDPYED
+595 
-608 FGDPL
+608 
-613 AGRYLGGEYPEHRIQ
+613 
-628 YSEGGWAPH
+628 
-637 AQSSC
+637 
-642 NPYAL
+642 
-647 ALEEIA
+647 
-653 EAEEPEEWEEEEE
+653 
-666 EDREYPFSILSASS
+666 
-680 LRGMRETLSSK
+680 
-691 LSLNR
+691 
-696 KFRLFPRPQV
+696 
-706 KLFGRD
+706 
-712 RLDVPLLPS
+712 
-721 PHLPAARDEDD
+721 
-732 YDEYEPPPAAPGPAA
+732 
-747 SPGHRVSA
+747 
-755 ARACGSPLGQFLQ
+755 
-768 RSLSQPPSRP
+768 
-778 PRGAGGFRDPC
+778 
-789 TPQPSYRRSG
+789 
-799 RRLAGMETTGS
+799 
-810 GGRDPPPR
+810 
-818 ASPARDP
+818 
-825 SPLGGPWGQPPS
+825 
-837 RDPGA
+837 
-842 ARWPSLRNPFANPGR
+842 
-857 SPSPPPARQRPGSMR
+857 
-872 GEGPRRSPSLGASLR
+872 
-887 RFGPEPPAP
+887 
-896 PPAAPHSPGPVG
+896 
-908 RHLGVPTVGSG
+908 
-919 RPLSPRP
+919 
-926 SRRSSPPGLPLPQAW
+926 
-941 PRLPEPPTKAVKPL
+941 
-955 QRTPFLAP
+955 
-963 TPRPGSRRLGPPG
+963 
-976 PSWDEELPP
+976 
-985 WQGAVRGLAGVPP
+985 
-998 PPSSAPSTPKTFIQR
+998 
-1013 IGQPLAGMAP
+1013 
-1023 RSPPARPSPAEAGG
+1023 
-1037 RSPSPG
+1037 
-1043 RSVGQ
+1043 
-1048 SLASLLVGSMAP
+1048 
-1060 SETPPSPPPTRRPS
+1060 
-1074 SRSPSSPRPPSR
+1074 
-1086 RDGSTRRSPSP
+1086 
-1097 PAGRRGRTDAG
+1097 
-1108 HPKLPSNPRD
+1108 
-1118 NRSPSPQRRA
+1118 
-1128 AFPAPRRGR
+1128 
-1137 SPGSPV
+1137 
-1143 APRHDAR
+1143 
-1150 APGPA
+1150 
-1155 ETVEGD
+1155 
-1161 GGAGEEGAGRYAVV
+1161 
-1175 TPQVQRL
+1175 
-1182 GSFRRASRVYKQH
+1182 
-1195 WSTQHVVRV
+1195 
-1204 REMPDA
+1204 
-1210 WTAEQGLPRQP
+1210 
-1221 TQRGRRWASQ
+1221 
-1231 RGANIARYLSQR
+1231 
-1243 SPAGGWRDRH
+1243 
-1253 PWADGYLGT
+1253 
-1262 KQPWRSKMQSLCS
+1262 MQSLCS

-1302 AVLSNIRTR
+1302 AVLNNIRTR

-1369 DAKHNQCIVIR
+1369 DAKHNQCII
-1380 WDTAVPTHGPPPG
+1380 
-1393 WPLISAALIAGCRM
+1393 I
-1407 LPPAWSGPGAG
+1407 
-1418 GCFWGWGAGWVWGG
+1418 
-1432 HTPVAPCSA
+1432 
-1441 DDGPG
+1441 
-1446 RVPPTLRFSG
+1446 SG

-1471 YLAAVSQKRSTAPQ
+1471 YLAAVSQKRSTAP
-1485 VGSCPGDIPVPL
+1485 
-1497 SHHPVL
+1497 
-1503 SSTLCSWLCCSL
+1503 
-1515 LVLTLPPGPWQIE
+1515 
-1528 VPGGHTWAGTV
+1528 
-1539 QGERA
+1539 
-1544 SWWQLCHVTPAVGGT
+1544 
-1559 VGKDSRSSGHACA
+1559 
-1572 WGPCALPH
+1572 
-1580 PHATRLCWL
+1580 
-1589 SPSPRQILEATPL
+1589 QILEATPL

-1679 GAETYYYLNQVAC
+1679 GAETYYYLNQ
-1692 PLPNPP
+1692 
-1698 TLPAFR
+1698 
-1704 GAGQARGAG
+1704 
-1713 GFLNPPGFSVRMGRL
+1713 
-1728 LRAGCPPSHPWVLPP
+1728 
-1743 RDPLMAPRGSCQGGN
+1743 GGN
-1758 CEIPGKDDAEDFRRL
+1758 CEIPGKDDAEDFQRL

-1782 SVEEQNSIFRILS
+1782 SVDEQNSIFRILS

-1807 YETDCQEVAT
+1807 YETDCQEIAT

-2039 QDVLDLFISSRTK
+2039 QDVLDLFISSKTK

-2062 QVMARQRSLVRRSS
+2062 QVMARQRSLIRRSS

-2089 RFQQSLLDLVEKM
+2089 RFQQSLLELVEKM

-2122 LFEADVVSS
+2122 LFEADVVST

-2164 LIDMWSN
+2164 LVDMWSN
-2171 VIPNGTNCV
+2171 IIPNGANCV
-2180 EMLRNLCSVSPSMY
+2180 EMLRNLCTVNPSMY
-2194 YVGVSKVPSWAGGLA
+2194 YVGVTK
-2209 LAMPW
+2209 
-2214 GRAAEVG
+2214 
-2221 GSWHC
+2221 
-2226 PPSQLFLKEQLY
+2226 LFLKEQLY

-2306 HIYVNRRRYLKR
+2306 HIYVNRRRYLKVSVVSGHIPVLWR
-2318 KEDARRRAAEEKEK
+2318 
-2332 MKQELT
+2332 QELT

-2359 AAAAAREVNAGCVV
+2359 AAAAAQEVNAGCVV
-2373 LVPPPALQPDSQL
+2373 LVPPPALQPDSKL

-2397 AKYVRGHFQEPAFGM
+2397 AKYVRGHFQEPEFGM
-2412 LTAPLAAPLT
+2412 LTAPLKAPLT
-2422 RLDEELCHEALSLFQ
+2422 RLDEELRHEALSLFK
-2437 LILRFMGDPGLGGPQ
+2437 LILRFMGDPGLGGQQ

-2457 NYIVQKGLSAPGLRD
+2457 NYIVQKGLSVPGLRD

-2497 LAACLSAFPPS
+2497 LATCLSAFPPS

-2536 HAMARSRLGAAAARA
+2536 HAMARSQLGAAAARA
-2551 YPPSL
+2551 FPPSL

-2590 EDLAGDVLKYS
+2590 EDLAGDVLKH
-2601 RGLAE
+2601 RGLVE

-2630 LDLISDLELLQGF
+2630 LDLISDLELLRGF
-2643 PKQKSC
+2643 PRQKSC
-2649 FLVAWEGAES
+2649 FLIAWDGTES
-2659 HGRDSRAVLGHGLDL
+2659 LGRDSRAVVGYGFDL

-2690 TEVYHPHD
+2690 TEMYHPHD
-2698 GEFGEPRSQKG
+2698 GESGEPRGQKG

-2725 NGELEKPAAV
+2725 NGELEKPAIL

-2741 GGGVGGEDGGGDAE
+2741 GGGVGGGDRGGDAN

-2769 GERPKHSCILTKLPA
+2769 GERPEHSCTPPQLPA
-2784 SVSPRDPWGGRHP
+2784 LVSLQG
-2797 CIQHPTAPVRG
+2797 TAPSTPQLQLMSPLCHCRHRASPVPAEPDRWQPATWIPGQSSGGDTSPHPPAPALLAESCVRPP
-2808 CRILSSLPL
+2808 LS
-2817 PLQAWS
+2817 
-2823 QLHPR
+2823 H
-2828 SAGQMPTSHLG
+2828 MLG
-2839 PRSVGQ
+2839 P
-2845 SRGGGAR
+2845 
-2852 RGRALPH
+2852 
-2859 CCRAF
+2859 
-2864 PWGWGQLG
+2864 
-2872 GAGFLRRGALCSRAA
+2872 AA
-2887 EGTPAHA
+2887 A
-2894 PQPRPYVQKAAPV
+2894 V
-2907 GRRWPGEL
+2907 GRRWPGDL
-2915 VRHSRLNSE
+2915 VRNSRLNSE
-2924 QFPRPTHDIRN
+2924 HFPRPTHDIRN
-2935 IIRQCQPAPRGS
+2935 IIRQCQPAPRSS
-2947 QPPSK
+2947 QPSRWCWGIGDVGCCLCSK
-2952 LFGKK
+2952 IFGKK
-2957 LDPHEE
+2957 VDPHEE
-2963 AMQILKEQLSAAR
+2963 AMQILKEQLAAAR
-2976 VPAAVVGMRS
+2976 VPAAV
-2986 PPCPPRWAGGVVGP
+2986 
-3000 DRSPLSASQG
+3000 G
-3010 PKETVAAVKPVTSG
+3010 PKEVVATVKPVPSARAFHPFT
-3024 KYQLQTPMGRPA
+3024 
-3036 ATRPPVSVS
+3036 VFVS
-3045 RELPSEGQQ
+3045 RELPSEAQQ

-3073 PWKIYIRKEV
+3073 PWKIFIRKEV

-3091 NPLLLDLVFRQIFN
+3091 NPLLVDLIFRQIFN
-3105 DTLSDTC
+3105 DVLSDTC

-3120 LHLKSLF
+3120 LRLKSLF
-3127 AANKLDS
+3127 AENKLDS

-3147 IAAARDSCEVYF
+3147 IAAARDGCEVYF

-3175 LAVSHA
+3175 LAVSHT
-3181 GIKLLR
+3181 GVKLLR
-3187 LVKGTNVP
+3187 LVKGTNMP

-3240 KAMVDHFITELRK
+3240 KVMVDHFITELRK

-3263 YSPEDG
+3263 YSPEDRG
-3269 DQLSFHK
+3269 QLSFHK
-3276 GDIIHLQPLECPE
+3276 GDIIHLQSLEHPE
-3289 RDHYYGC
+3289 RDYYYGC

-3308 KTGTQ
+3308 KMGTQ
-3313 DFGGCHAVPCACPC
+3313 DF
-3327 CTYAALSCV
+3327 
-3336 SSWDWGTGQDPASVT
+3336 
-3351 PQQDGLGSFRHRPDA
+3351 
-3366 GGCSPAIPTLGGTG
+3366 
-3380 CCPVS
+3380 
-3385 LHMMGF
+3385 
-3391 VALGLCLYLEQCQT
+3391 
-3405 TAISSQNPK
+3405 
-3414 PDPPLE
+3414 
-3420 RAQGTGGRRERAEA
+3420 
-3434 FWGGSPPGLPA
+3434 
-3445 RGHPH
+3445 
-3450 HLPGTGWKFGAIH
+3450 GWKFGAIH

-3478 APDFVHLPAEKKE
+3478 APDFVHLPAERKE
-3491 EHRDKQ
+3491 EPRDKQ

-3514 VAQELDRKTE
+3514 AAQELDRKTE
-3524 ASAASTAFAEGPEGD
+3524 VGSGPVLPD
-3539 GSEQLTAGAGTCPI
+3539 GAGCAWDVAGTCPM
-3553 LVFARRY
+3553 LAFAQRH
-3560 FRAARHGTTDSCGTK
+3560 FRAARHGTADSGGTK
-3575 AKREVPDVLEMLM
+3575 ARRDVPSVLEMLT
-3588 FTKVRGSEVP
+3588 FSKI
-3598 RGAPALS
+3598 
-3605 SPTPIQESLIEFV
+3605 PIQESLIEFV
-3618 DGGIS
+3618 DGGIN

-3650 VCAILKLCAE
+3650 VCTILKLCAE

-3667 VYCQIIKQVT
+3667 VYCQIIKQIT
-3677 NNTSSKPDSCQ
+3677 NNTSSKTDSCQ

-3696 LAAYYKCSEVL
+3696 LAAYHKCSEVL

-3717 ASRHPELPFQGKGFA
+3717 ASRHPELPF
-3732 HPRVLGARRGRTPGG
+3732 H
-3747 VTGLR
+3747 
-3752 RCFSKADIMAQP
+3752 
-3764 HPSPRSPSPAGIAKA
+3764 GIAKA
-3779 CEQNLRKTL
+3779 CEQNLKKTL

-3798 SMELRAMVAGR
+3798 SMELKAMVAGR

-3821 IEKHLKIKTCS
+3821 IERHLKIKTCS

-3850 EAFDEYILFVV
+3850 EALEEYILFVV

-3886 RDASYSFWCR
+3886 RDTSYTFWCR

-3942 HMAKLA
+3942 HVAKLA
-3948 ALQHRAKDRHHLPT
+3948 ALQHRAKDHHHLPT
-3962 AREVQDYV
+3962 AREMQDYV
-3970 PPQLFRLLKAQ
+3970 PPQLFRLLKPQ
-3981 SWLHMVTQHMQQ
+3981 SWLQMVTQHVQQ

-4047 SKETHEPVAKFSL
+4047 SKETHEPIAKFSL
-4060 KEIQSTRT
+4060 SEIHSTRT
-4068 QRPTA
+4068 RRPTA

-4105 VVAAHMEKLLGAR
+4105 VVAVHMERLLGAR

>member
-1 MVGKKGEPKK
+1 MGGKKGDPKK
-11 DAEAKG
+11 DADAKG

-22 KGKDGKKGKKE
+22 KGKDAKKGKKE
-33 APSESEETSDVELL
+33 VLSESEEPSDTELA
-47 KAEESEEMEAVEE
+47 KTEENEETTQAVEE
-60 EKDEEEAAAEE
+60 EKEEEEAPVEE
-71 PKKGKGKEKKG
+71 PKKAKGKEKKG
-82 VLKGVVAKKP
+82 VLKAVAVKKP

-99 LEPEEEEGES
+99 LETEEEGGES
-109 DAAPAKKNLKGT
+109 DAAQAKKNLKGT

-128 AADNAK
+128 TTDNAK
-134 KKKGAKAVEAKG
+134 KKKGAKSAEATG
-146 QPKESAE
+146 QPKEATKAGDSPAK
-153 PGLAEEEEAV
+153 EEDK
-163 APKARVKRSLRSTS
+163 APQAKVKRSLRSTS

-188 HRPKKG
+188 RRPKKG

-232 FKRVGKKR
+232 FKQIGKKR
-240 KEAASSSPPAK
+240 KEAENAPPAK
-251 PSFLLLRRGGQAA
+251 PSFLLLRQGGSAEAA
-264 EDGASLFR
+264 GASLFR

-281 RAQVLSKAASATG
+281 RAQVLSKAATATG
-294 WLARKVLS
+294 WLARKLLS
-302 RRGRLAGGGRAADA
+302 KRGRLVGGGRPADA

-339 ANMKRIPSS
+339 ANMKRLPSS
-348 SGLLARGAAR
+348 GGSGRGRGGLPAP
-358 HGSMVRRLSRRGSQR
+358 GSVRRGEERPGALSRQPSRRPSRRSSRRSSRRGASE
-373 APAEPP
+373 EPP
-379 VPRYGWAEEEDGAYS
+379 PPAPYYGWPEEGGSPHGA
-394 RRRGYGKEE
+394 RR
-403 DGAYG
+403 
-408 SRRGYGKEEDGAYG
+408 
-422 SRRGYGKKEDGAYGS
+422 
-437 RCGYA
+437 
-442 KKEDGTYGSRRGY
+442 
-455 AKEED
+455 
-460 GTYGPRRGYAKE
+460 
-472 EDGAYSPQHGYA
+472 
-484 EEDEAYG
+484 
-491 PWCRYTEEEDGAYGP
+491 
-506 RHGYAEEEEGYI
+506 GYAEEETYGAA
-518 QTPVYPAGYGFEDA
+518 PAPPYPTRYGFEEAALPDYGDYA
-532 VLTPYADY
+532 GYEAEEDYGFYEGVLDY
-540 PGYETEEEYG
+540 PDDPLPHHYWEPEDEEYG
-550 FYGGFW
+550 PYGAYPPS
-556 EEGDPCG
+556 D
-563 YAELEDEG
+563 
-571 PLASGSPLALYD
+571 LYD
-583 PYGSDPEYGEEA
+583 PYGSDLDYAEEP
-595 AGPFGYSGDPYED
+595 AGPFGYRGDPYEA
-608 FGDPL
+608 FGGPA
-613 AGRYLGGEYPEHRIQ
+613 AGEGGYLEDAYPEHRIH
-628 YSEGGWAPH
+628 YSEGGWPPH

-642 NPYAL
+642 NPYAG
-647 ALEEIA
+647 ALDDIA

-666 EDREYPFSILSASS
+666 EEERDYPFAMLSASS
-680 LRGMRETLSSK
+680 LKGMRETLSAR

-712 RLDVPLLPS
+712 RLDVALPPS
-721 PHLPAARDEDD
+721 PHLADGDEDD
-732 YDEYEPPPAAPGPAA
+732 YDEYEPPPPPSLLRRSVGSRRRGG
-747 SPGHRVSA
+747 SP

-768 RSLSQPPSRP
+768 RSLSQPPQGLKRRDSGAGRSP
-778 PRGAGGFRDPC
+778 PPWRSAAFPGPRGRAPGSPG
-789 TPQPSYRRSG
+789 SYRRSVS
-799 RRLAGMETTGS
+799 A
-810 GGRDPPPR
+810 
-818 ASPARDP
+818 
-825 SPLGGPWGQPPS
+825 
-837 RDPGA
+837 
-842 ARWPSLRNPFANPGR
+842 
-857 SPSPPPARQRPGSMR
+857 
-872 GEGPRRSPSLGASLR
+872 
-887 RFGPEPPAP
+887 
-896 PPAAPHSPGPVG
+896 PGPV
-908 RHLGVPTVGSG
+908 
-919 RPLSPRP
+919 
-926 SRRSSPPGLPLPQAW
+926 
-941 PRLPEPPTKAVKPL
+941 
-955 QRTPFLAP
+955 
-963 TPRPGSRRLGPPG
+963 
-976 PSWDEELPP
+976 ELYE
-985 WQGAVRGLAGVPP
+985 
-998 PPSSAPSTPKTFIQR
+998 S
-1013 IGQPLAGMAP
+1013 
-1023 RSPPARPSPAEAGG
+1023 EA
-1037 RSPSPG
+1037 
-1043 RSVGQ
+1043 
-1048 SLASLLVGSMAP
+1048 A
-1060 SETPPSPPPTRRPS
+1060 
-1074 SRSPSSPRPPSR
+1074 
-1086 RDGSTRRSPSP
+1086 
-1097 PAGRRGRTDAG
+1097 
-1108 HPKLPSNPRD
+1108 
-1118 NRSPSPQRRA
+1118 
-1128 AFPAPRRGR
+1128 
-1137 SPGSPV
+1137 
-1143 APRHDAR
+1143 
-1150 APGPA
+1150 
-1155 ETVEGD
+1155 
-1161 GGAGEEGAGRYAVV
+1161 AGEDGAGRYAVV
-1175 TPQVQRL
+1175 TPQIQRL
-1182 GSFRRASRVYKQH
+1182 GSLRRASRMYKQH
-1195 WSTQHVVRV
+1195 WSKQHVVRV
-1204 REMPDA
+1204 QEMPDA
-1210 WTAEQGLPRQP
+1210 WTAEQGYA
-1221 TQRGRRWASQ
+1221 QRPAERLRSWASP
-1231 RGANIARYLSQR
+1231 RGADIARYLSQR
-1243 SPAGGWRDRH
+1243 LPARAWRDRN
-1253 PWADGYLGT
+1253 PWVDGYLGT
-1262 KQPWRSKMQSLCS
+1262 KQPWRSKFGVRDAGFEVVVVRRRLWRGLAGAPAGCVAMPRRCLCRACFVQMQSLCS
-1275 LPIVRYQEPQEEDG
+1275 LPIVRYQEQREEDG

-1302 AVLSNIRTR
+1302 TVLSNIRTR

-1356 LFAIANVAYSKVM
+1356 LFAIANVAYTKMM
-1369 DAKHNQCIVIR
+1369 DAKHNQCIVI
-1380 WDTAVPTHGPPPG
+1380 
-1393 WPLISAALIAGCRM
+1393 
-1407 LPPAWSGPGAG
+1407 
-1418 GCFWGWGAGWVWGG
+1418 
-1432 HTPVAPCSA
+1432 
-1441 DDGPG
+1441 
-1446 RVPPTLRFSG
+1446 SG

-1471 YLAAVSQKRSTAPQ
+1471 YLAAVSQKRSTAQ
-1485 VGSCPGDIPVPL
+1485 
-1497 SHHPVL
+1497 
-1503 SSTLCSWLCCSL
+1503 
-1515 LVLTLPPGPWQIE
+1515 
-1528 VPGGHTWAGTV
+1528 
-1539 QGERA
+1539 
-1544 SWWQLCHVTPAVGGT
+1544 
-1559 VGKDSRSSGHACA
+1559 
-1572 WGPCALPH
+1572 
-1580 PHATRLCWL
+1580 
-1589 SPSPRQILEATPL
+1589 QILEATPL

-1653 SERNYH
+1653 TERNYH

-1665 AGLPAQQRQRYCLQ
+1665 AGLPAQQRQKYCLQ
-1679 GAETYYYLNQVAC
+1679 DAETYYYLN
-1692 PLPNPP
+1692 
-1698 TLPAFR
+1698 
-1704 GAGQARGAG
+1704 
-1713 GFLNPPGFSVRMGRL
+1713 
-1728 LRAGCPPSHPWVLPP
+1728 
-1743 RDPLMAPRGSCQGGN
+1743 QGGN

-1782 SVEEQNSIFRILS
+1782 SPEEQNSIFRILS
-1795 SVLHLGNVYFEK
+1795 SILHLGNVYFEK

-1817 VVSATEIRTVAE
+1817 VVSATEIQTVAE
-1829 LLQVSPEG
+1829 LLQISPEG

-1892 RQEALSIAI
+1892 RQETLSIAI

-1937 EEQEEYLREQIEW
+1937 EEQEEYIREQIEW

-2039 QDVLDLFISSRTK
+2039 QDVLELFISSRTK

-2062 QVMARQRSLVRRSS
+2062 QVLARQRSLVGRSS

-2164 LIDMWSN
+2164 LVDMWSN

-2180 EMLRNLCSVSPSMY
+2180 EMLRNLCTVTPNMY
-2194 YVGVSKVPSWAGGLA
+2194 YVGVSK
-2209 LAMPW
+2209 
-2214 GRAAEVG
+2214 
-2221 GSWHC
+2221 
-2226 PPSQLFLKEQLY
+2226 LFLKEQLY
-2238 QALESKRARAHHL
+2238 QALESKRARAQHL
-2251 AALTLQRYAR
+2251 AALTLQRYAC

-2280 SRARGYLAR
+2280 TRARGYLAR

-2318 KEDARRRAAEEKEK
+2318 KEDARRRAEEERER

-2359 AAAAAREVNAGCVV
+2359 AAAAAGQVNAGCVV
-2373 LVPPPALQPDSQL
+2373 LVPPPALQPDSRL
-2386 TLPLDINDYPM
+2386 TLPLDINNYPM

-2422 RLDEELCHEALSLFQ
+2422 WLEEELCHEALSLFK

-2457 NYIVQKGLSAPGLRD
+2457 NYIVQKGLAAPGLRD
-2472 ELLAQAA
+2472 EILAQAA

-2497 LAACLSAFPPS
+2497 LATCLSAFPPS

-2536 HAMARSRLGAAAARA
+2536 QAMARSQLGAAAARA

-2563 QQASMALDLHCFN
+2563 QQASMALDVHCFN
-2576 GDQFSCPIHSWSTG
+2576 GDRFSCPVHSWSTG
-2590 EDLAGDVLKYS
+2590 EDLAGDILKH

-2606 GWRGWSVAMKA
+2606 GWHGWSVSMKE

-2643 PKQKSC
+2643 PKQKSY

-2659 HGRDSRAVLGHGLDL
+2659 RGGAGRAMLGHGLDL

-2690 TEVYHPHD
+2690 LVAPAAEAYPAHD
-2698 GEFGEPRSQKG
+2698 ADFGEPRTQKG

-2725 NGELEKPAAV
+2725 NGELEKPAAI

-2741 GGGVGGEDGGGDAE
+2741 GGGVGGGAGSGDAE
-2755 RSGPPVPAETRQPR
+2755 RTGPAEPRQPR
-2769 GERPKHSCILTKLPA
+2769 ALPLCLRRCGASPVPPAPGRRQPAAWAPAPA
-2784 SVSPRDPWGGRHP
+2784 SR
-2797 CIQHPTAPVRG
+2797 C
-2808 CRILSSLPL
+2808 
-2817 PLQAWS
+2817 
-2823 QLHPR
+2823 
-2828 SAGQMPTSHLG
+2828 
-2839 PRSVGQ
+2839 
-2845 SRGGGAR
+2845 
-2852 RGRALPH
+2852 
-2859 CCRAF
+2859 
-2864 PWGWGQLG
+2864 
-2872 GAGFLRRGALCSRAA
+2872 
-2887 EGTPAHA
+2887 
-2894 PQPRPYVQKAAPV
+2894 
-2907 GRRWPGEL
+2907 WPGEL

-2924 QFPRPTHDIRN
+2924 HFPRPTQNIRN
-2935 IIRQCQPAPRGS
+2935 IIRQCQPAARG
-2947 QPPSK
+2947 PAPGRKEGSK
-2952 LFGKK
+2952 IFGKK

-2963 AMQILKEQLSAAR
+2963 AMQILKGQLSA
-2976 VPAAVVGMRS
+2976 PAG
-2986 PPCPPRWAGGVVGP
+2986 PR
-3000 DRSPLSASQG
+3000 
-3010 PKETVAAVKPVTSG
+3010 ETVAAVKPVTSAG
-3024 KYQLQTPMGRPA
+3024 YQLRAPAGRPLSTA
-3036 ATRPPVSVS
+3036 RPPVAVS
-3045 RELPSEGQQ
+3045 RELPSEAQQ

-3068 TYHNV
+3068 TYRNV

-3083 FYPKDSIN
+3083 FYPKDN
-3091 NPLLLDLVFRQIFN
+3091 FNDPLLLDLIFRQIFN

-3112 IRISQEER
+3112 VRLSQEER
-3120 LHLKSLF
+3120 LRMKSLF
-3127 AANKLDS
+3127 AENKLDS
-3134 FSPVATESVKREI
+3134 FSPVATESVKKEI
-3147 IAAARDSCEVYF
+3147 ITAARDGCEVYF

-3187 LVKGTNVP
+3187 LVKGTNMP
-3195 GEQLRVLRAYSYAD
+3195 GEQLRVLRGYSYAD

-3219 MLEFNLRSEKLILFS
+3219 MLEFNLSSEKLILFS

-3263 YSPEDG
+3263 YSPEDRG
-3269 DQLSFHK
+3269 QLSFHK
-3276 GDIIHLQPLECPE
+3276 GDIIHLQALEHPE
-3289 RDHYYGC
+3289 RDHHYGC

-3313 DFGGCHAVPCACPC
+3313 DF
-3327 CTYAALSCV
+3327 
-3336 SSWDWGTGQDPASVT
+3336 
-3351 PQQDGLGSFRHRPDA
+3351 
-3366 GGCSPAIPTLGGTG
+3366 
-3380 CCPVS
+3380 
-3385 LHMMGF
+3385 
-3391 VALGLCLYLEQCQT
+3391 
-3405 TAISSQNPK
+3405 
-3414 PDPPLE
+3414 
-3420 RAQGTGGRRERAEA
+3420 
-3434 FWGGSPPGLPA
+3434 
-3445 RGHPH
+3445 
-3450 HLPGTGWKFGAIH
+3450 GWKFGAIH

-3478 APDFVHLPAEKKE
+3478 APDFVHLPADRKE
-3491 EHRDKQ
+3491 EPRDKQ

-3514 VAQELDRKTE
+3514 VAWELDRKTE
-3524 ASAASTAFAEGPEGD
+3524 GSPASTGFAKGPEGD
-3539 GSEQLTAGAGTCPI
+3539 GSERPRDGIPPCGAFPMLG
-3553 LVFARRY
+3553 FARQY
-3560 FRAARHGTTDSCGTK
+3560 FRGAARADVSVRWDGRDSRRTVPGQRGAATPRWGHPRGDAGPAHPLPSPLSGVSPRDSCGQK
-3575 AKREVPDVLEMLM
+3575 AKQAGEPPDGMEMLK
-3588 FTKVRGSEVP
+3588 FTKV
-3598 RGAPALS
+3598 
-3605 SPTPIQESLIEFV
+3605 PIQESLIEFTDSGV
-3618 DGGIS
+3618 S

-3650 VCAILKLCAE
+3650 VCTILKLCAE
-3660 HEVLRDE
+3660 HEVLQDE
-3667 VYCQIIKQVT
+3667 VYCQIVKQIT
-3677 NNTSSKPDSCQ
+3677 DNTSSKIDSCQ

-3696 LAAYYKCSEVL
+3696 LSAYYKCSEVL
-3707 RPFLLAFLQD
+3707 KPFLLAFLQD
-3717 ASRHPELPFQGKGFA
+3717 AGGRPELPFQ
-3732 HPRVLGARRGRTPGG
+3732 
-3747 VTGLR
+3747 
-3752 RCFSKADIMAQP
+3752 
-3764 HPSPRSPSPAGIAKA
+3764 GIAKA

-3788 QFGGR
+3788 RFGGR

-3798 SMELRAMVAGR
+3798 SMELKAMVAGR

-3821 IEKHLKIKTCS
+3821 IERHLKIKTCS

-3839 ELCCEMGLQHP
+3839 ELCSEMGLQRP
-3850 EAFDEYILFVV
+3850 EAFDEYIIFVV

-3876 VLDVAAETEC
+3876 ILDVATETE
-3886 RDASYSFWCR
+3886 RLDASYMFWCR

-3921 DYLKGLFTVL
+3921 DYLKGLFNVL

-3936 GEQHFP
+3936 GEQHFQQ
-3942 HMAKLA
+3942 ASKLA
-3948 ALQHRAKDRHHLPT
+3948 ALQHRAKDGRCVPT

-4026 SNNAIV
+4026 SNNTIV

-4080 EITLGDLLAQ
+4080 EITLGDLLSR

-4105 VVAAHMEKLLGAR
+4105 VIATHMESLLCAR

>member
-1 MVGKKGEPKK
+1 
-11 DAEAKG
+11 
-17 KGGKG
+17 
-22 KGKDGKKGKKE
+22 
-33 APSESEETSDVELL
+33 
-47 KAEESEEMEAVEE
+47 
-60 EKDEEEAAAEE
+60 
-71 PKKGKGKEKKG
+71 
-82 VLKGVVAKKP
+82 
-92 GRGKKVQ
+92 
-99 LEPEEEEGES
+99 
-109 DAAPAKKNLKGT
+109 
-121 SKLVMGL
+121 
-128 AADNAK
+128 
-134 KKKGAKAVEAKG
+134 
-146 QPKESAE
+146 QPKASTE
-153 PGLAEEEEAV
+153 PALAEEEEAAA
-163 APKARVKRSLRSTS
+163 APKARAKRSLRSTS

-188 HRPKKG
+188 PRPKKG

-199 SRFFWGLQKHSTKKR
+199 SRFFWGLQKHSTKKK

-226 SNLMVR
+226 SNFMVR

-240 KEAASSSPPAK
+240 KEAASSSSPAK

-281 RAQVLSKAASATG
+281 RAQVLSKAAAATG

-302 RRGRLAGGGRAADA
+302 RRGRLAGGGRAADT

-322 GARKLPFPAE
+322 GAKKLPFPAE

-339 ANMKRIPSS
+339 ANMKRINGGGGFSAP
-348 SGLLARGAAR
+348 GAALRGQDR
-358 HGSMVRRLSRRGSQR
+358 HGSTVRRPSRRHSQR
-373 APAEPP
+373 LPAEPP
-379 VPRYGWAEEEDGAYS
+379 VPRYGWAEEDGAYS
-394 RRRGYGKEE
+394 RRRGYAREEDGAYGSRRGYAKEE

-408 SRRGYGKEEDGAYG
+408 SRRGYAKEEDGAYG
-422 SRRGYGKKEDGAYGS
+422 PQHGCAEEAGAYGPW
-437 RCGYA
+437 
-442 KKEDGTYGSRRGY
+442 RGY
-455 AKEED
+455 AE
-460 GTYGPRRGYAKE
+460 E
-472 EDGAYSPQHGYA
+472 EDGAYSP
-484 EEDEAYG
+484 
-491 PWCRYTEEEDGAYGP
+491 
-506 RHGYAEEEEGYI
+506 RHSYAEEEEGYI
-518 QTPVYPAGYGFEDA
+518 HPPAYPAGYGFEDT
-532 VLTPYADY
+532 VPTPYADY
-540 PGYETEEEYG
+540 PDYETEEYG

-556 EEGDPCG
+556 DEGDHPGHPYG

-571 PLASGSPLALYD
+571 PFGGRSPHTLYD
-583 PYGSDPEYGEEA
+583 PYGSDPEYGEEG
-595 AGPFGYSGDPYED
+595 AGPFGYGGDPYED
-608 FGDPL
+608 FGEPL
-613 AGRYLGGEYPEHRIQ
+613 ASGYHGGEYPEHRIQ
-628 YSEGGWAPH
+628 YSEEGWAPH

-647 ALEEIA
+647 GLEEIA

-666 EDREYPFSILSASS
+666 EDGEYPFSILSASS
-680 LRGMRETLSSK
+680 LWGMRETLSSK

-706 KLFGRD
+706 KIFGRD

-721 PHLPAARDEDD
+721 PHLPTARDEDD
-732 YDEYEPPPAAPGPAA
+732 YDEYEPPSLAPPRPTA
-747 SPGHRVSA
+747 SPGRRVSA

-778 PRGAGGFRDPC
+778 PRGAGAFREPR
-789 TPQPSYRRSG
+789 TPQPSYRRSS
-799 RRLAGMETTGS
+799 RRLVGMENTGL
-810 GGRDPPPR
+810 GGRDPLPR
-818 ASPARDP
+818 APPARDP
-825 SPLGGPWGQPPS
+825 STPVGPWGQPPP
-837 RDPGA
+837 REPGA
-842 ARWPSLRNPFANPGR
+842 ARRPSLRNPFANPGR
-857 SPSPPPARQRPGSMR
+857 SPSPPARQPPGNVR
-872 GEGPRRSPSLGASLR
+872 GEGPRSPAPLRSSLR
-887 RFGPEPPAP
+887 RFSPEPPTA
-896 PPAAPHSPGPVG
+896 PPAAPHSPGPGG
-908 RHLGVPTVGSG
+908 RRLGVPTAASG
-919 RPLSPRP
+919 RPPTPRP
-926 SRRSSPPGLPLPQAW
+926 SRRGSPPGLPLPQAW

-955 QRTPFLAP
+955 QRSPFLAA
-963 TPRPGSRRLGPPG
+963 TPRPGSRRLSPPG

-985 WQGAVRGLAGVPP
+985 WQGAARGLAGVPP
-998 PPSSAPSTPKTFIQR
+998 PPSPAPGTPKSFIQR

-1037 RSPSPG
+1037 RSPSPA
-1043 RSVGQ
+1043 Q
-1048 SLASLLVGSMAP
+1048 SLASLLVGSIKPAKA
-1060 SETPPSPPPTRRPS
+1060 PPSSPPTRRPS
-1074 SRSPSSPRPPSR
+1074 SRSPSSPR

-1097 PAGRRGRTDAG
+1097 PGGHRGWADTVRPILSSSSRRE
-1108 HPKLPSNPRD
+1108 
-1118 NRSPSPQRRA
+1118 RSPSPQRRV
-1128 AFPAPRRGR
+1128 AFPSPRGR
-1137 SPGSPV
+1137 PPGSPV
-1143 APRHDAR
+1143 TPRHATR
-1150 APGPA
+1150 APVPA
-1155 ETVEGD
+1155 EAVDGD
-1161 GGAGEEGAGRYAVV
+1161 GAAGEEGGGRYAVV

-1182 GSFRRASRVYKQH
+1182 GSFRRASRICLGGPMSPFPHCCSPLTCYTCAEAPVWGLWDTCSRSLPVLAVVSGLGSQMVVWGH
-1195 WSTQHVVRV
+1195 WRG
-1204 REMPDA
+1204 PA
-1210 WTAEQGLPRQP
+1210 WPH
-1221 TQRGRRWASQ
+1221 SD
-1231 RGANIARYLSQR
+1231 
-1243 SPAGGWRDRH
+1243 GGCSV
-1253 PWADGYLGT
+1253 
-1262 KQPWRSKMQSLCS
+1262 QMQSLCS

-1324 LVSVNPYRLYNI
+1324 LVSVNPYRLLNI

-1369 DAKHNQCIVIR
+1369 DAKHNQCII
-1380 WDTAVPTHGPPPG
+1380 
-1393 WPLISAALIAGCRM
+1393 I
-1407 LPPAWSGPGAG
+1407 
-1418 GCFWGWGAGWVWGG
+1418 
-1432 HTPVAPCSA
+1432 
-1441 DDGPG
+1441 
-1446 RVPPTLRFSG
+1446 SG

-1471 YLAAVSQKRSTAPQ
+1471 YLAAISQKRSTAP
-1485 VGSCPGDIPVPL
+1485 
-1497 SHHPVL
+1497 
-1503 SSTLCSWLCCSL
+1503 
-1515 LVLTLPPGPWQIE
+1515 
-1528 VPGGHTWAGTV
+1528 
-1539 QGERA
+1539 
-1544 SWWQLCHVTPAVGGT
+1544 
-1559 VGKDSRSSGHACA
+1559 
-1572 WGPCALPH
+1572 
-1580 PHATRLCWL
+1580 
-1589 SPSPRQILEATPL
+1589 QILEATPL

-1679 GAETYYYLNQVAC
+1679 GAETYYYLNQ
-1692 PLPNPP
+1692 
-1698 TLPAFR
+1698 
-1704 GAGQARGAG
+1704 
-1713 GFLNPPGFSVRMGRL
+1713 
-1728 LRAGCPPSHPWVLPP
+1728 
-1743 RDPLMAPRGSCQGGN
+1743 GGN

-1773 LNTMEVLSF
+1773 LNTMEVLNF

-1847 ETLREKIFTPLTVE
+1847 ETQREKIFTPLTVE

-1877 LFGWLTDRINKLVYP
+1877 LFAWLTDRINKLVYP

-1908 DLNFNSF
+1908 VSRIHPGSIPPGLQDLSHCSPFFLQDLNFNSF

-2131 QLRYSG
+2131 QLRYAG

-2164 LIDMWSN
+2164 LVDMWSN
-2171 VIPNGTNCV
+2171 IIPNGNNCV
-2180 EMLRNLCSVSPSMY
+2180 EMLRNLCPVSPSMY
-2194 YVGVSKVPSWAGGLA
+2194 YVGVTK
-2209 LAMPW
+2209 
-2214 GRAAEVG
+2214 
-2221 GSWHC
+2221 
-2226 PPSQLFLKEQLY
+2226 LFLKEQLY

-2294 MRHTLIKFRSLV
+2294 MRRTLIKFRSLV
-2306 HIYVNRRRYLKR
+2306 HIYVNRRRYLKVR
-2318 KEDARRRAAEEKEK
+2318 WGLVYHGGGCIPVPRR
-2332 MKQELT
+2332 QELT

-2359 AAAAAREVNAGCVV
+2359 AAAGEWDPTPGPHPHPRGCAIVAHCAAASREVNAGCVV
-2373 LVPPPALQPDSQL
+2373 LVPPPPLQPDPQL

-2412 LTAPLAAPLT
+2412 LTTPLAAPLT

-2437 LILRFMGDPGLGGPQ
+2437 LILRFMGDPRLGGSQ

-2497 LAACLSAFPPS
+2497 LAACLSAFAPS
-2508 AAFDKYLLK
+2508 TAFDKYLLK

-2536 HAMARSRLGAAAARA
+2536 HAMARSQLGAAAARTF
-2551 YPPSL
+2551 PPSL

-2576 GDQFSCPIHSWSTG
+2576 GDQFSCPVHSWSTG
-2590 EDLAGDVLKYS
+2590 EDLAGDVLKH
-2601 RGLAE
+2601 RGLAK
-2606 GWRGWSVAMKA
+2606 GWRGWSVAMKT

-2630 LDLISDLELLQGF
+2630 LDLVSDLELLRGF

-2649 FLVAWEGAES
+2649 FLVAWEGTES
-2659 HGRDSRAVLGHGLDL
+2659 HSRDSRAVLGHGLDL

-2690 TEVYHPHD
+2690 TETYPTHGRTPCPLLTPPHPPAD
-2698 GEFGEPRSQKG
+2698 GDFGEPRGQKG

-2725 NGELEKPAAV
+2725 NGELEKPVAIT
-2735 SQRMKG
+2735 QRMKG
-2741 GGGVGGEDGGGDAE
+2741 GGGAGGGDSGGDAE
-2755 RSGPPVPAETRQPR
+2755 QTGPPKPTESHQPR
-2769 GERPKHSCILTKLPA
+2769 GEHPNCSCTLIQLPA
-2784 SVSPRDPWGGRHP
+2784 SVSPSDPW
-2797 CIQHPTAPVRG
+2797 
-2808 CRILSSLPL
+2808 SLVWGTP
-2817 PLQAWS
+2817 
-2823 QLHPR
+2823 LHPAPHSPR
-2828 SAGQMPTSHLG
+2828 TGLQDTPAELSPFAIADAEPALSPQHRADANQLPGPPVSGAGWGDRVLG
-2839 PRSVGQ
+2839 P
-2845 SRGGGAR
+2845 
-2852 RGRALPH
+2852 
-2859 CCRAF
+2859 
-2864 PWGWGQLG
+2864 
-2872 GAGFLRRGALCSRAA
+2872 
-2887 EGTPAHA
+2887 T
-2894 PQPRPYVQKAAPV
+2894 APV

-2915 VRHSRLNSE
+2915 VQNSRLNSE
-2924 QFPRPTHDIRN
+2924 HFPRPTHDIRN

-2947 QPPSK
+2947 QPPRYPLAPTKPK

-2976 VPAAVVGMRS
+2976 VPAAAVGMWP
-2986 PPCPPRWAGGVVGP
+2986 PPCP
-3000 DRSPLSASQG
+3000 SC
-3010 PKETVAAVKPVTSG
+3010 
-3024 KYQLQTPMGRPA
+3024 
-3036 ATRPPVSVS
+3036 PPFSVS
-3045 RELPSEGQQ
+3045 RELPAEGQQ

-3091 NPLLLDLVFRQIFN
+3091 NPLLLDLIFRQIFN

-3112 IRISQEER
+3112 LRISQEER
-3120 LHLKSLF
+3120 LRLKSLF
-3127 AANKLDS
+3127 AENKLDS

-3147 IAAARDSCEVYF
+3147 IAAARDGCEVYF

-3175 LAVSHA
+3175 LAVSHT
-3181 GIKLLR
+3181 GVKLLR

-3263 YSPEDG
+3263 YSPEDR
-3269 DQLSFHK
+3269 DKLSFHK
-3276 GDIIHLQPLECPE
+3276 GDIIHLQPLEHPE

-3313 DFGGCHAVPCACPC
+3313 DF
-3327 CTYAALSCV
+3327 
-3336 SSWDWGTGQDPASVT
+3336 
-3351 PQQDGLGSFRHRPDA
+3351 
-3366 GGCSPAIPTLGGTG
+3366 
-3380 CCPVS
+3380 
-3385 LHMMGF
+3385 
-3391 VALGLCLYLEQCQT
+3391 
-3405 TAISSQNPK
+3405 
-3414 PDPPLE
+3414 
-3420 RAQGTGGRRERAEA
+3420 
-3434 FWGGSPPGLPA
+3434 
-3445 RGHPH
+3445 
-3450 HLPGTGWKFGAIH
+3450 GWKFGAIH

-3478 APDFVHLPAEKKE
+3478 APDFVHLPAERKE
-3491 EHRDKQ
+3491 EPRDKQ

-3524 ASAASTAFAEGPEGD
+3524 VGASPGDVASAVAALPKCHLNPYPTPLAVP
-3539 GSEQLTAGAGTCPI
+3539 GADP
-3553 LVFARRY
+3553 L
-3560 FRAARHGTTDSCGTK
+3560 
-3575 AKREVPDVLEMLM
+3575 P
-3588 FTKVRGSEVP
+3588 P
-3598 RGAPALS
+3598 Q
-3605 SPTPIQESLIEFV
+3605 TPIQESLIEFV
-3618 DGGIS
+3618 DGGTS
-3623 KLAAEAFQ
+3623 KLATEAFQ

-3650 VCAILKLCAE
+3650 VCTILKLCAE

-3717 ASRHPELPFQGKGFA
+3717 ASSCPELPYQ
-3732 HPRVLGARRGRTPGG
+3732 
-3747 VTGLR
+3747 
-3752 RCFSKADIMAQP
+3752 
-3764 HPSPRSPSPAGIAKA
+3764 GIAKA

-3798 SMELRAMVAGR
+3798 SMELKAMVAGR

-3821 IEKHLKIKTCS
+3821 IERHLKIKTCS

-3876 VLDVAAETEC
+3876 VLDVAAETEL
-3886 RDASYSFWCR
+3886 RDTSYTFWCR

-3942 HMAKLA
+3942 HVAKLA
-3948 ALQHRAKDRHHLPT
+3948 ALQHRAKDRHHVPT
-3962 AREVQDYV
+3962 MREVQDYV

-3981 SWLHMVTQHMQQ
+3981 SWLHMVTPHVQQ

-4026 SNNAIV
+4026 SNNAII

-4047 SKETHEPVAKFSL
+4047 SKETHEPMAKFSL

-4068 QRPTA
+4068 QQPAA
-4073 GSSYPYV
+4073 GSSSPYV
-4080 EITLGDLLAQ
+4080 EITVGELLAQ

-4105 VVAAHMEKLLGAR
+4105 VVAAHMEMLLGAR

>member
-1 MVGKKGEPKK
+1 MVGKKGEAKK
-11 DAEAKG
+11 EADGKG

-33 APSESEETSDVELL
+33 ALEEAEETSDTELL
-47 KAEESEEMEAVEE
+47 KAEESEEPEVVEE
-60 EKDEEEAAAEE
+60 EKEEEEVAAEE
-71 PKKGKGKEKKG
+71 PKKAKGKEKKG
-82 VLKGVVAKKP
+82 VLKAVVAKKP

-99 LEPEEEEGES
+99 LEPEEGEGES
-109 DAAPAKKNLKGT
+109 DVAPAKNLKGT

-128 AADNAK
+128 AADNTK
-134 KKKGAKAVEAKG
+134 KKKGAKGAEAKG
-146 QPKESAE
+146 QTKASTAAAGP
-153 PGLAEEEEAV
+153 AEEEEVAAE
-163 APKARVKRSLRSTS
+163 APKARAKRGLRSTS
-177 KLFLGFKKLGL
+177 KLFMGFKKLGL
-188 HRPKKG
+188 RRPKKG

-199 SRFFWGLQKHSTKKR
+199 SRFFWGLQKHSTKRK

-232 FKRVGKKR
+232 FKHVGKKR
-240 KEAASSSPPAK
+240 KEADAATAAAATAATAATSPPAK
-251 PSFLLLRRGGQAA
+251 PSFLLLRRAGQAA

-281 RAQVLSKAASATG
+281 RAQVLSKAAAATG
-294 WLARKVLS
+294 WLARKLLS
-302 RRGRLAGGGRAADA
+302 RRGRLAGGGRAADT

-322 GARKLPFPAE
+322 GAKKLPFPAE

-339 ANMKRIPSS
+339 ANMRRLPAG
-348 SGLLARGAAR
+348 SGPAAPGAAR
-358 HGSMVRRLSRRGSQR
+358 HGQERLGSMARRPSRRRSQR
-373 APAEPP
+373 TPAETP
-379 VPRYGWAEEEDGAYS
+379 VPRYGWAREEQ
-394 RRRGYGKEE
+394 

-408 SRRGYGKEEDGAYG
+408 RRHGYAKEVQDGAYG
-422 SRRGYGKKEDGAYGS
+422 RRLS
-437 RCGYA
+437 YA
-442 KKEDGTYGSRRGY
+442 K
-455 AKEED
+455 
-460 GTYGPRRGYAKE
+460 
-472 EDGAYSPQHGYA
+472 
-484 EEDEAYG
+484 
-491 PWCRYTEEEDGAYGP
+491 EEEDGAYGRRRGYAEEEDGP
-506 RHGYAEEEEGYI
+506 YGLQHGYAEEEEEEEGYI
-518 QTPVYPAGYGFEDA
+518 QSPTPAYPAGYGFED
-532 VLTPYADY
+532 VVPSRYVEY
-540 PGYETEEEYG
+540 PGYEAEEEYG
-550 FYGGFW
+550 FYGGGW
-556 EEGDPCG
+556 DEDEPLEHPYG
-563 YAELEDEG
+563 YAEDEDYEPYG
-571 PLASGSPLALYD
+571 DRTPLRLHD
-583 PYGSDPEYGEEA
+583 PYGSDLEYGEEA
-595 AGPFGYSGDPYED
+595 AGPFGYARDPYED
-608 FGDPL
+608 FGD
-613 AGRYLGGEYPEHRIQ
+613 AGAGGYMGNEYPEHRIQ

-647 ALEEIA
+647 PLDEIA
-653 EAEEPEEWEEEEE
+653 EAEEPEEWEEEER
-666 EDREYPFSILSASS
+666 DYPFSILSTSS
-680 LRGMRETLSSK
+680 LKGMRDTLSSK

-706 KLFGRD
+706 KIFGRD
-712 RLDVPLLPS
+712 RLDISLPPS
-721 PHLPAARDEDD
+721 PHRDEDD
-732 YDEYEPPPAAPGPAA
+732 YDEYEPPPAAVGPA
-747 SPGHRVSA
+747 GRRGGRVSA

-768 RSLSQPPSRP
+768 RSLLQPQPLLQPPGRP
-778 PRGAGGFRDPC
+778 PRGAGAPRDRGA
-789 TPQPSYRRSG
+789 PQPSYRRFS
-799 RRLAGMETTGS
+799 RRLAEMESSGS
-810 GGRDPPPR
+810 VRAGGGRDPPPR
-818 ASPARDP
+818 DAPSRDP
-825 SPLGGPWGQPPS
+825 SPPGGPWGQPPP
-837 RDPGA
+837 REPGVL
-842 ARWPSLRNPFANPGR
+842 RPPSLRNPFANPGG
-857 SPSPPPARQRPGSMR
+857 SPPPARQHPGSVW
-872 GEGPRRSPSLGASLR
+872 GEGVRRSPSLGASFR
-887 RFGPEPPAP
+887 RLSPEPPAAPRAP
-896 PPAAPHSPGPVG
+896 PNTAMSAPGS
-908 RHLGVPTVGSG
+908 RRLGVPMEGSG
-919 RPLSPRP
+919 RSLSPRP
-926 SRRSSPPGLPLPQAW
+926 SRRSSPPGVTAPGRLPQAW
-941 PRLPEPPTKAVKPL
+941 TRQPEPPTKAVKPL
-955 QRTPFLAP
+955 MRTPFLP
-963 TPRPGSRRLGPPG
+963 PSSRPGSRRLGPPS
-976 PSWDEELPP
+976 PSWDEGPSMELPP
-985 WQGAVRGLAGVPP
+985 WQGTPP
-998 PPSSAPSTPKTFIQR
+998 PPSPAPGPPKSFLQR

-1023 RSPPARPSPAEAGG
+1023 QSQPARPSPTETGG
-1037 RSPSPG
+1037 RSLSPG
-1043 RSVGQ
+1043 RIRHMGQ

-1060 SETPPSPPPTRRPS
+1060 TQAPPSPPPARRPL
-1074 SRSPSSPRPPSR
+1074 SRSPSPPRRASRWDGGTPRSPSPTARCPLPPSTH
-1086 RDGSTRRSPSP
+1086 STRRSPSP
-1097 PAGRRGRTDAG
+1097 RGRA
-1108 HPKLPSNPRD
+1108 
-1118 NRSPSPQRRA
+1118 
-1128 AFPAPRRGR
+1128 
-1137 SPGSPV
+1137 PGSPS
-1143 APRHDAR
+1143 ALRRSTR
-1150 APGPA
+1150 APEPPESEA
-1155 ETVEGD
+1155 V
-1161 GGAGEEGAGRYAVV
+1161 AGEDGAGRYAVV
-1175 TPQVQRL
+1175 TPQIQRL
-1182 GSFRRASRVYKQH
+1182 GSFRRASRMYKQH
-1195 WSTQHVVRV
+1195 WSKQHVVRV

-1210 WTAEQGLPRQP
+1210 WTAEQGYPRRP
-1221 TQRGRRWASQ
+1221 AERGRQRASQ

-1243 SPAGGWRDRH
+1243 SPAGGWRDRN

-1289 LEDMTQLEDLQEA
+1289 LEDLTQLEDLQEA

-1311 FERQLIYT
+1311 FERQLVYT

-1369 DAKHNQCIVIR
+1369 DAKHNQCIVI
-1380 WDTAVPTHGPPPG
+1380 
-1393 WPLISAALIAGCRM
+1393 
-1407 LPPAWSGPGAG
+1407 
-1418 GCFWGWGAGWVWGG
+1418 
-1432 HTPVAPCSA
+1432 
-1441 DDGPG
+1441 
-1446 RVPPTLRFSG
+1446 SG

-1471 YLAAVSQKRSTAPQ
+1471 YLAAVSQKRSTAQ
-1485 VGSCPGDIPVPL
+1485 
-1497 SHHPVL
+1497 
-1503 SSTLCSWLCCSL
+1503 
-1515 LVLTLPPGPWQIE
+1515 
-1528 VPGGHTWAGTV
+1528 
-1539 QGERA
+1539 
-1544 SWWQLCHVTPAVGGT
+1544 
-1559 VGKDSRSSGHACA
+1559 
-1572 WGPCALPH
+1572 
-1580 PHATRLCWL
+1580 
-1589 SPSPRQILEATPL
+1589 QILEATPL

-1679 GAETYYYLNQVAC
+1679 GAETYYYLNQ
-1692 PLPNPP
+1692 
-1698 TLPAFR
+1698 
-1704 GAGQARGAG
+1704 
-1713 GFLNPPGFSVRMGRL
+1713 
-1728 LRAGCPPSHPWVLPP
+1728 
-1743 RDPLMAPRGSCQGGN
+1743 GGN

-1773 LNTMEVLSF
+1773 LSTMEVLGF
-1782 SVEEQNSIFRILS
+1782 SVDEQNSIFRILS

-1807 YETDCQEVAT
+1807 YETDCQEIAT

-1829 LLQVSPEG
+1829 LLQISPEG

-1871 KTLYSL
+1871 KTLYAL

-1892 RQEALSIAI
+1892 RRDALSIAI

-2039 QDVLDLFISSRTK
+2039 QDVLDLFLSSRTK

-2062 QVMARQRSLVRRSS
+2062 QVLARQRSLVRRSS

-2164 LIDMWSN
+2164 LVDMWSN
-2171 VIPNGTNCV
+2171 VVPNGANCV
-2180 EMLRNLCSVSPSMY
+2180 EMLRNLCPVSPSMY
-2194 YVGVSKVPSWAGGLA
+2194 YVGVTK
-2209 LAMPW
+2209 
-2214 GRAAEVG
+2214 
-2221 GSWHC
+2221 
-2226 PPSQLFLKEQLY
+2226 LFLKEQLY

-2318 KEDARRRAAEEKEK
+2318 KEDARRRAEEEKER

-2422 RLDEELCHEALSLFQ
+2422 RLDEELCHEALGLFK
-2437 LILRFMGDPGLGGPQ
+2437 LILRFMGDPGLGGSQ

-2457 NYIVQKGLSAPGLRD
+2457 NYIVQKGLAAPGLRD

-2536 HAMARSRLGAAAARA
+2536 HAMARSQLGAAAARA

-2563 QQASMALDLHCFN
+2563 RQASMALQLFCFN
-2576 GDQFSCPIHSWSTG
+2576 GDTFSCPVHSWSTG
-2590 EDLAGDVLKYS
+2590 EDLAGDVLKH

-2606 GWRGWSVAMKA
+2606 GWRGWSVAMKV
-2617 GAQWAELAGHDYV
+2617 GTQWAELAGHDYV
-2630 LDLISDLELLQGF
+2630 LDLVSDLELLQGF

-2649 FLVAWEGAES
+2649 FLIAWEGAGS
-2659 HGRDSRAVLGHGLDL
+2659 RGRASQVAQGHGGVDL

-2680 PAVKAPTLPS
+2680 PAVRAPTLPS
-2690 TEVYHPHD
+2690 LAEAEGYQPHD
-2698 GEFGEPRSQKG
+2698 SDFGEPRTQKG

-2725 NGELEKPAAV
+2725 NGELEKPAV
-2735 SQRMKG
+2735 LVQRMKG
-2741 GGGVGGEDGGGDAE
+2741 GGGTGGGDGGGDAKQTRPAVPAE
-2755 RSGPPVPAETRQPR
+2755 PRQPRAAEPAPALQRWADPHPSGPP
-2769 GERPKHSCILTKLPA
+2769 G
-2784 SVSPRDPWGGRHP
+2784 
-2797 CIQHPTAPVRG
+2797 
-2808 CRILSSLPL
+2808 
-2817 PLQAWS
+2817 
-2823 QLHPR
+2823 
-2828 SAGQMPTSHLG
+2828 
-2839 PRSVGQ
+2839 
-2845 SRGGGAR
+2845 
-2852 RGRALPH
+2852 
-2859 CCRAF
+2859 
-2864 PWGWGQLG
+2864 
-2872 GAGFLRRGALCSRAA
+2872 RAA
-2887 EGTPAHA
+2887 EVSPTRG
-2894 PQPRPYVQKAAPV
+2894 PQPRPYLQKAAPT
-2907 GRRWPGEL
+2907 GRQWDGEP

-2924 QFPRPTHDIRN
+2924 HFPRPTHNIRN
-2935 IIRQCQPAPRGS
+2935 IIRQCQPTPRGT
-2947 QPPSK
+2947 QPASK

-2957 LDPHEE
+2957 QDPHEE
-2963 AMQILKEQLSAAR
+2963 AMQILKEQLSAAQ
-2976 VPAAVVGMRS
+2976 VPAAV
-2986 PPCPPRWAGGVVGP
+2986 GP
-3000 DRSPLSASQG
+3000 TEA
-3010 PKETVAAVKPVTSG
+3010 VATVKPVTG
-3024 KYQLQTPMGRPA
+3024 CGYQPRAPTGRPA

-3045 RELPSEGQQ
+3045 RELPSEAQQ

-3068 TYHNV
+3068 TYRNV
-3073 PWKIYIRKEV
+3073 PWKMYIRKEV
-3083 FYPKDSIN
+3083 FYPKDSCN
-3091 NPLLLDLVFRQIFN
+3091 NPLLLDLIFRQIFT

-3112 IRISQEER
+3112 IRISPEER
-3120 LHLKSLF
+3120 LRMKSLF
-3127 AANKLDS
+3127 AQNKLDS
-3134 FSPVATESVKREI
+3134 FSPVATESVKKEI
-3147 IAAARDSCEVYF
+3147 VAAARDGCEVYF

-3219 MLEFNLRSEKLILFS
+3219 MLEFNLSSEKLILFS

-3240 KAMVDHFITELRK
+3240 KAMVDQFITELRK

-3269 DQLSFHK
+3269 AQLSFHK
-3276 GDIIHLQPLECPE
+3276 GDIIHLQPLERPE
-3289 RDHYYGC
+3289 PDHYYGC

-3308 KTGTQ
+3308 KMGTQ
-3313 DFGGCHAVPCACPC
+3313 DF
-3327 CTYAALSCV
+3327 
-3336 SSWDWGTGQDPASVT
+3336 
-3351 PQQDGLGSFRHRPDA
+3351 
-3366 GGCSPAIPTLGGTG
+3366 
-3380 CCPVS
+3380 
-3385 LHMMGF
+3385 
-3391 VALGLCLYLEQCQT
+3391 
-3405 TAISSQNPK
+3405 
-3414 PDPPLE
+3414 
-3420 RAQGTGGRRERAEA
+3420 
-3434 FWGGSPPGLPA
+3434 
-3445 RGHPH
+3445 
-3450 HLPGTGWKFGAIH
+3450 GWKFGAIH

-3478 APDFVHLPAEKKE
+3478 APDFVHLPAERKE
-3491 EHRDKQ
+3491 EPRDKQ
-3497 GKVAAS
+3497 GRVAAS
-3503 AAVAVAVASTA
+3503 GAVAVAVASTA
-3514 VAQELDRKTE
+3514 VARELDRRTE
-3524 ASAASTAFAEGPEGD
+3524 VSPAFPGGPEGD
-3539 GSEQLTAGAGTCPI
+3539 GGDQLGDIVGTCPM
-3553 LVFARRY
+3553 LAFARRY
-3560 FRAARHGTTDSCGTK
+3560 FRAARCGTTESCGMK
-3575 AKREVPDVLEMLM
+3575 GKKEGPDGMEMLR
-3588 FTKVRGSEVP
+3588 FTKV
-3598 RGAPALS
+3598 
-3605 SPTPIQESLIEFV
+3605 PIQESLIEFT
-3618 DGGIS
+3618 DGSIS
-3623 KLAAEAFQ
+3623 KLATEAFQ

-3640 PLRGQTELDA
+3640 PPRGQTELDI
-3650 VCAILKLCAE
+3650 VCTILKLCAE

-3667 VYCQIIKQVT
+3667 VYCQIVKQVT
-3677 NNTSSKPDSCQ
+3677 GNTSSKPDSCQ

-3696 LAAYYKCSEVL
+3696 LTAYYKCSEVL
-3707 RPFLLAFLQD
+3707 RPFLLAFLQG
-3717 ASRHPELPFQGKGFA
+3717 ASGRPELPF
-3732 HPRVLGARRGRTPGG
+3732 H
-3747 VTGLR
+3747 
-3752 RCFSKADIMAQP
+3752 
-3764 HPSPRSPSPAGIAKA
+3764 GISKA

-3798 SMELRAMVAGR
+3798 SMELKAMVAGR

-3821 IEKHLKIKTCS
+3821 IERHLKIKTCS
-3832 VALDVIE
+3832 VAQDVIE
-3839 ELCCEMGLQHP
+3839 ELCCEMGLQRP

-3861 TDRGQSVRPL
+3861 ADRGQNVRPL

-3876 VLDVAAETEC
+3876 ILDVATETE
-3886 RDASYSFWCR
+3886 RLDASYTFWCR

-3921 DYLKGLFTVL
+3921 DYLKGLFAVL
-3931 PPARP
+3931 PPSRL
-3936 GEQHFP
+3936 GEQHFQQV
-3942 HMAKLA
+3942 AKLA
-3948 ALQHRAKDRHHLPT
+3948 ALQHRAKDGHRLPT

-3970 PPQLFRLLKAQ
+3970 PPQLFHLLTAQ
-3981 SWLHMVTQHMQQ
+3981 SWLHMVTQHTQQ

-4026 SNNAIV
+4026 SNNAIA

-4047 SKETHEPVAKFSL
+4047 SKDTHEPVAKFSL
-4060 KEIQSTRT
+4060 KEIQATRT
-4068 QRPTA
+4068 RRPTA

-4080 EITLGDLLAQ
+4080 EITVGELLAQ
-4090 GITQLQLEQGLELCR
+4090 GVTQLQLEQGLELCR
-4105 VVAAHMEKLLGAR
+4105 VVAAHVERLLGAR